1 MLRKKRLDIY
11 ILIMKGDYPMVRNE
25 NLELEKEQSRMD
37 HVVSVID
44 KEIERLAYE
53 YTEKLERQK
62 ELLKESSSIK
72 INNSSNEAM
81 WESSGELREF
91 EQNLVI
97 KSNELNQVQNR
108 RAVLEKMQEDPYFGR
123 IDYHNVNEKEEEQIY
138 VGIGSLFDKEE
149 NLIVDWRAPISALYY
164 EGNVGDRVK
173 LRFGEHIEAFEVDLK
188 RQFRV
193 RNATITG
200 MIDTDN
206 VMGDPYL
213 LEVLESSSSNLMGPV
228 IATLQKEQ
236 NRIVRE
242 STSKNVLIQGVAG
255 SGKTVVM
262 MQKIAYLLYAY
273 RNFLKA
279 EDILLFSPNR
289 IFQAYISQVLPSLGE
304 WDVAGN
310 TFSQFIT
317 RRLPSF
323 SLKRSDVG
331 AASSYGAVKGSLPF
345 YDALQRYSRLLKKKH
360 LKFRDIVL
368 HDEVLISKEEIEYYY
383 ETIHSQGSL
392 AAKLEILRVQ
402 LLQKLEILKEEAVDA
417 EWVDEELQH
426 LSAASMHQFERQ
438 THDITKMEGN
448 IRKEIVAKAFLTVE
462 KKINNQSHIRFLA
475 QYIHFL
481 RVIPQLINLEEFN
494 VSKDDW
500 QEHVKE
506 VVEMLK
512 EKEFSME
519 DMTAYY
525 ALLLQMK
532 GIMQQNSYQY
542 ICIDEIQDITPFQ
555 LKLLKD
561 LYPRAKYVMAGDL
574 NQNIWQNRLSNQEL
588 HQIFKEE
595 EIESHLLLTSYR
607 STREIMAFADQFAS
621 LPERTAKPIRSR
633 EKPAVFYA
641 NHTDFSEKIRQTILS
656 RIEKGERIAFL
667 SPTIKGAESFASYL
681 DDWNID
687 YQKIYDENDFL
698 NKQVILMPI
707 SLAKG
712 LEFDVAIGLGTDE
725 ILKGLSKES
734 YQQIW
739 YTIFSRA
746 MHQLYLVVSN
756 EQTEL
761 LKGIDPST
769 YLHGQE
775 TIEVEGGSSNLNK

>member
-1 MLRKKRLDIY
+1 
-11 ILIMKGDYPMVRNE
+11 MVENE
-25 NLELEKEQSRMD
+25 SIELNKEQSRMD
-37 HVVSVID
+37 YVVSVIE
-44 KEIERLAYE
+44 KENNRLSYE

-91 EQNLVI
+91 EQNLTI

-108 RAVLEKMQEDPYFGR
+108 RAVLTKMQEDPYFGR
-123 IDYHNVNEKEEEQIY
+123 IDYHNIEENEEEQIY
-138 VGIGSLFDKEE
+138 VGIGSLFDEGD

-164 EGNVGDRVK
+164 EGNVGDTVK
-173 LRFGEHIEAFEVDLK
+173 LRFGEHSEAFQVDLK

-193 RNATITG
+193 KNGHITG

-213 LEVLESSSSNLMGPV
+213 LEVLESSSSNQMGPV

-262 MQKIAYLLYAY
+262 MQKIAYMLYAY

-304 WDVAGN
+304 WDVEGN
-310 TFSQFIT
+310 TFSQFMT

-323 SLKRSDVG
+323 DLLSADVG
-331 AASSYGAVKGSLPF
+331 GAAPFNAVKGSLEA
-345 YDALQRYSRLLKKKH
+345 YEAMQKYGRLLKKKH
-360 LKFRDIVL
+360 LRFRDIL
-368 HDEVLISKEEIEYYY
+368 LNDEVLISKEEIEFYYN
-383 ETIHSQGSL
+383 TIESKGSL

-402 LLQKLEILKEEAVDA
+402 LLQKLEILKEEAVNAD
-417 EWVDEELQH
+417 WVDEELQH
-426 LSAASMHQFERQ
+426 LSESSMHQFERK
-438 THDITKMEGN
+438 THDITRMESY
-448 IRKEIVAKAFLTVE
+448 IRKEIVAKAFRVVE

-481 RVIPQLINLEEFN
+481 RVLPQLVDLSSFGVTKEE
-494 VSKDDW
+494 W
-500 QEHVKE
+500 EEHVKQ
-506 VVEMLK
+506 VVETLRDK
-512 EKEFSME
+512 EMSIE

-532 GIMQQNSYQY
+532 GIMQQKSYQY

-555 LKLLKD
+555 LKLLKE

-574 NQNIWQNRLSNQEL
+574 NQNIWQNRLSEQEL
-588 HQIFKEE
+588 SAIFAEE
-595 EIESHLLLTSYR
+595 AIESHLLLTSYR
-607 STREIMAFADQFAS
+607 STAEIMAFADQFAS
-621 LPERTAKPIRSR
+621 LSERKAKPIRSR
-633 EKPAVFYA
+633 EKPTVFYA
-641 NHTDFSEKIRQTILS
+641 DEDDFSEELRE
-656 RIEKGERIAFL
+656 RISGRLARGERVAL
-667 SPTIKGAESFASYL
+667 LAPTVKAAQQFEAVVQNWEL
-681 DDWNID
+681 DF
-687 YQKIYDENDFL
+687 QTIYDEDDFL
-698 NKQVILMPI
+698 SKSLILMPI

-712 LEFDVAIGLGTDE
+712 LEFDVAVGIGTADSLAD
-725 ILKGLSKES
+725 LSKES
-734 YQQIW
+734 YHQIW

-746 MHQLYLVVSN
+746 MHELYVVVSN
-756 EQTEL
+756 DQSPL
-761 LKGIDPST
+761 LDDIDEST
-769 YLHGQE
+769 YQ
-775 TIEVEGGSSNLNK
+775 VN

>member
-1 MLRKKRLDIY
+1 
-11 ILIMKGDYPMVRNE
+11 MVENE
-25 NLELEKEQSRMD
+25 SIELNKEQSRMD
-37 HVVSVID
+37 YVVSVIE
-44 KEIERLAYE
+44 KENNRLSYE

-91 EQNLVI
+91 EQNLTI

-108 RAVLEKMQEDPYFGR
+108 RAVLTKMQEDPYFGR
-123 IDYHNVNEKEEEQIY
+123 IDYHNIEENEEEQIY
-138 VGIGSLFDKEE
+138 VGIGSLFDEGD

-164 EGNVGDRVK
+164 EGNVGDTVK
-173 LRFGEHIEAFEVDLK
+173 LRFGEQTEAFQVDLK

-193 RNATITG
+193 KNGHITG

-213 LEVLESSSSNLMGPV
+213 LEVLESSSSNQMGPV

-262 MQKIAYLLYAY
+262 MQKIAYMLYAY

-304 WDVAGN
+304 WDVEGN
-310 TFSQFIT
+310 TFSQFMT

-323 SLKRSDVG
+323 DLLSADVG
-331 AASSYGAVKGSLPF
+331 GAAPFNAVKGSLEA
-345 YDALQRYSRLLKKKH
+345 YEAMQKYGRLLKKKH
-360 LKFRDIVL
+360 LRFRDIL
-368 HDEVLISKEEIEYYY
+368 LNDEVLISKEEIEFYYN
-383 ETIHSQGSL
+383 TIESKGSL

-402 LLQKLEILKEEAVDA
+402 LLQKLEILKEEAVNAD
-417 EWVDEELQH
+417 WVDEELQH
-426 LSAASMHQFERQ
+426 LSESSMHQFERK
-438 THDITKMEGN
+438 THDITRMESY
-448 IRKEIVAKAFLTVE
+448 IRKEIVAKAFRVVE

-481 RVIPQLINLEEFN
+481 RVLPQLVDLSSFGVTKEE
-494 VSKDDW
+494 W
-500 QEHVKE
+500 EEHVKQ
-506 VVEMLK
+506 VVETLRDK
-512 EKEFSME
+512 EMSIE

-532 GIMQQNSYQY
+532 GIMQQKSYQY

-555 LKLLKD
+555 LKLLKE

-574 NQNIWQNRLSNQEL
+574 NQNIWQNRLSEQEL
-588 HQIFKEE
+588 SAIFAEE
-595 EIESHLLLTSYR
+595 AIESHLLLTSYR
-607 STREIMAFADQFAS
+607 STAEIMAFADQFAS
-621 LPERTAKPIRSR
+621 LSERKAKPIRSR
-633 EKPAVFYA
+633 EKPTVFYA
-641 NHTDFSEKIRQTILS
+641 DEDDFSEELRE
-656 RIEKGERIAFL
+656 RISGRLARGERVAL
-667 SPTIKGAESFASYL
+667 LAPTVKAAQQFEAVVQNWEL
-681 DDWNID
+681 DF
-687 YQKIYDENDFL
+687 QTIYDEDDFL
-698 NKQVILMPI
+698 SKSLILMPI

-712 LEFDVAIGLGTDE
+712 LEFDVAVGIGTADSLAD
-725 ILKGLSKES
+725 LSKES
-734 YQQIW
+734 YHQIW

-746 MHQLYLVVSN
+746 MHELYVVVSN
-756 EQTEL
+756 DQSPL
-761 LKGIDPST
+761 LDGIDEST
-769 YLHGQE
+769 YQ
-775 TIEVEGGSSNLNK
+775 VN

>member
-1 MLRKKRLDIY
+1 
-11 ILIMKGDYPMVRNE
+11 MVENE
-25 NLELEKEQSRMD
+25 SIELNKEQSRMD
-37 HVVSVID
+37 YVVSVIE
-44 KEIERLAYE
+44 KENNRLSYE

-91 EQNLVI
+91 EQNLTI

-108 RAVLEKMQEDPYFGR
+108 RAVLTKMQEDPYFGR
-123 IDYHNVNEKEEEQIY
+123 IDYHNIEENEEEQIY
-138 VGIGSLFDKEE
+138 VGIGSLFDEGD

-164 EGNVGDRVK
+164 EGNVGDTVK
-173 LRFGEHIEAFEVDLK
+173 LSFGEHSEAFQVDLK

-193 RNATITG
+193 KNGHITG

-213 LEVLESSSSNLMGPV
+213 LEVLESSSSNQMGPV

-262 MQKIAYLLYAY
+262 MQKIAYMLYAY

-304 WDVAGN
+304 WDVEGN
-310 TFSQFIT
+310 TFSRFMT

-323 SLKRSDVG
+323 DLLSADVG
-331 AASSYGAVKGSLPF
+331 GAAPFNAVKGSLEA
-345 YDALQRYSRLLKKKH
+345 YEAMQKYGRLLKKKH
-360 LKFRDIVL
+360 LRFRDIL
-368 HDEVLISKEEIEYYY
+368 LNDEVLISKEEIEFYYN
-383 ETIHSQGSL
+383 TIESKGSL

-402 LLQKLEILKEEAVDA
+402 LLQKLEILKEEAVNAD
-417 EWVDEELQH
+417 WVDEELQH
-426 LSAASMHQFERQ
+426 LSESSMHQFERK
-438 THDITKMEGN
+438 THDITRMESY
-448 IRKEIVAKAFLTVE
+448 IRKEIVAKAFRVVE

-481 RVIPQLINLEEFN
+481 RVLPQLVDLSSFGVTKEE
-494 VSKDDW
+494 W
-500 QEHVKE
+500 EEHVKQ
-506 VVEMLK
+506 VVETLRDK
-512 EKEFSME
+512 EMSIE

-532 GIMQQNSYQY
+532 GIMQQKSYQY

-555 LKLLKD
+555 LKLLKE

-574 NQNIWQNRLSNQEL
+574 NQNIWQNRLSEQEL
-588 HQIFKEE
+588 SAIFAEE
-595 EIESHLLLTSYR
+595 AIESHLLLTSYR
-607 STREIMAFADQFAS
+607 STAEIMAFADQFAS
-621 LPERTAKPIRSR
+621 LSERKAKPIRSR
-633 EKPAVFYA
+633 EKPTVFYA
-641 NHTDFSEKIRQTILS
+641 DEDDFSEELRE
-656 RIEKGERIAFL
+656 RISGRLARGERVAL
-667 SPTIKGAESFASYL
+667 LAPTVKAAQQFEAVVQNWEL
-681 DDWNID
+681 DF
-687 YQKIYDENDFL
+687 QTIYDEDDFL
-698 NKQVILMPI
+698 SKSLILMPI

-712 LEFDVAIGLGTDE
+712 LEFDVAVGIGTADSLAD
-725 ILKGLSKES
+725 LSKES
-734 YQQIW
+734 YHQIW

-746 MHQLYLVVSN
+746 MHELYVVVSN
-756 EQTEL
+756 DQSPL
-761 LKGIDPST
+761 LDGIDEST
-769 YLHGQE
+769 YQ
-775 TIEVEGGSSNLNK
+775 VN

>member
-1 MLRKKRLDIY
+1 
-11 ILIMKGDYPMVRNE
+11 MVENE
-25 NLELEKEQSRMD
+25 SIELNKEQSRMD
-37 HVVSVID
+37 YVVSVIE
-44 KEIERLAYE
+44 KENNRLSYE

-91 EQNLVI
+91 EQNLTI

-108 RAVLEKMQEDPYFGR
+108 RAVLTKMQEDPYFGR
-123 IDYHNVNEKEEEQIY
+123 IDYHNIEENEEEQIY
-138 VGIGSLFDKEE
+138 VGIGSLFDEGD

-164 EGNVGDRVK
+164 EGNVGDTVK
-173 LRFGEHIEAFEVDLK
+173 LRFGEHSEAFQVDLK

-193 RNATITG
+193 KNGHITG

-213 LEVLESSSSNLMGPV
+213 LEVLESSSSNQMGPV

-262 MQKIAYLLYAY
+262 MQKIAYMLYAY

-304 WDVAGN
+304 WDVEGN
-310 TFSQFIT
+310 TFSQFMT

-323 SLKRSDVG
+323 DLLSADVG
-331 AASSYGAVKGSLPF
+331 GAAPFNAVKGSLEA
-345 YDALQRYSRLLKKKH
+345 YEAMQKYGRLLKKKH
-360 LKFRDIVL
+360 LRFRDIL
-368 HDEVLISKEEIEYYY
+368 LNDEVLISKEEIEFYYN
-383 ETIHSQGSL
+383 TIESKGSL

-402 LLQKLEILKEEAVDA
+402 LLQKLEILKEEAVNAD
-417 EWVDEELQH
+417 WVDEELQH
-426 LSAASMHQFERQ
+426 LSESSMHQFERK
-438 THDITKMEGN
+438 THDITRMESY
-448 IRKEIVAKAFLTVE
+448 IRKEIVAKAFRVVE

-481 RVIPQLINLEEFN
+481 RVLPQLVDLSSFGVTKEE
-494 VSKDDW
+494 W
-500 QEHVKE
+500 EEHVKQ
-506 VVEMLK
+506 VVETLRDK
-512 EKEFSME
+512 EMSIE

-532 GIMQQNSYQY
+532 GIMQQKSYQY

-555 LKLLKD
+555 LKLLKE

-574 NQNIWQNRLSNQEL
+574 NQNIWQNRLSEQEL
-588 HQIFKEE
+588 SAIFAEE
-595 EIESHLLLTSYR
+595 AIESHLLLTSYR
-607 STREIMAFADQFAS
+607 STAEIMAFADQFAS
-621 LPERTAKPIRSR
+621 LSERKAKPIRSR
-633 EKPAVFYA
+633 EKPTVFYA
-641 NHTDFSEKIRQTILS
+641 DEDDFSEELRE
-656 RIEKGERIAFL
+656 RISGRLARGERVAL
-667 SPTIKGAESFASYL
+667 LAPTVKAAQQFEAVVQNWEL
-681 DDWNID
+681 DF
-687 YQKIYDENDFL
+687 QAIYDEDDFL
-698 NKQVILMPI
+698 SKSLILMPI

-712 LEFDVAIGLGTDE
+712 LEFDVAVGIGTADSLAD
-725 ILKGLSKES
+725 LSKES
-734 YQQIW
+734 YHQIW

-746 MHQLYLVVSN
+746 MHELYVVVSN
-756 EQTEL
+756 DQSPL
-761 LKGIDPST
+761 LDDIDEST
-769 YLHGQE
+769 YQ
-775 TIEVEGGSSNLNK
+775 VN

>member
-1 MLRKKRLDIY
+1 MA
-11 ILIMKGDYPMVRNE
+11 KGDYPVVENE
-25 NLELEKEQSRMD
+25 SIELNKEQSRMD
-37 HVVSVID
+37 YVVSVIE
-44 KEIERLAYE
+44 KENNRLSYE

-91 EQNLVI
+91 EQNLTI

-108 RAVLEKMQEDPYFGR
+108 RAVLTKMQEDPYFGR
-123 IDYHNVNEKEEEQIY
+123 IDYHNIEENEEEQIY
-138 VGIGSLFDKEE
+138 VGIGSLFDEGD

-164 EGNVGDRVK
+164 EGNVGDTVK
-173 LRFGEHIEAFEVDLK
+173 LRFGEHSEAFQVDLK

-193 RNATITG
+193 KNGHITG

-213 LEVLESSSSNLMGPV
+213 LEVLESSSSNQMGPV

-262 MQKIAYLLYAY
+262 MQKIAYMLYAY

-304 WDVAGN
+304 WDVEGN
-310 TFSQFIT
+310 TFSQFMT

-323 SLKRSDVG
+323 DLLSADVG
-331 AASSYGAVKGSLPF
+331 GAAPFNAVKGSLEA
-345 YDALQRYSRLLKKKH
+345 YEAMQKYGRLLKKKH
-360 LKFRDIVL
+360 LRFRDIL
-368 HDEVLISKEEIEYYY
+368 LNDEVLISKEEIEFYYN
-383 ETIHSQGSL
+383 TIESKGSL

-402 LLQKLEILKEEAVDA
+402 LLQKLEILKEEAVNAD
-417 EWVDEELQH
+417 WVDEELQH
-426 LSAASMHQFERQ
+426 LSESSMHQFERK
-438 THDITKMEGN
+438 THDITRMESY
-448 IRKEIVAKAFLTVE
+448 IRKEIVAKAFRVVE

-481 RVIPQLINLEEFN
+481 RVLPQLVDLSSFGVTKEE
-494 VSKDDW
+494 W
-500 QEHVKE
+500 EEHVKQ
-506 VVEMLK
+506 VVETLRDK
-512 EKEFSME
+512 EMSIE

-532 GIMQQNSYQY
+532 GIMQQKSYQY

-555 LKLLKD
+555 LKLLKE

-574 NQNIWQNRLSNQEL
+574 NQNIWQNRLSEQEL
-588 HQIFKEE
+588 SAIFAEE
-595 EIESHLLLTSYR
+595 AIESHLLLTSYR
-607 STREIMAFADQFAS
+607 STAEIMAFADQFAS
-621 LPERTAKPIRSR
+621 LSERKAKPIRSR
-633 EKPAVFYA
+633 EKPTVFYA
-641 NHTDFSEKIRQTILS
+641 DEDDFPEELRE
-656 RIEKGERIAFL
+656 RISGRLARGERVAL
-667 SPTIKGAESFASYL
+667 LAPTVKAAQQFEAVVQNWEL
-681 DDWNID
+681 DF
-687 YQKIYDENDFL
+687 QTIYDEDDFL
-698 NKQVILMPI
+698 SKSLILMPI

-712 LEFDVAIGLGTDE
+712 LEFDVAVGIGTADSLAD
-725 ILKGLSKES
+725 LSKES
-734 YQQIW
+734 YHQIW

-746 MHQLYLVVSN
+746 MHELYVVVSN
-756 EQTEL
+756 DQSPL
-761 LKGIDPST
+761 LDGIDEST
-769 YLHGQE
+769 YQ
-775 TIEVEGGSSNLNK
+775 VN

>member
-1 MLRKKRLDIY
+1 MA
-11 ILIMKGDYPMVRNE
+11 KGDYPVVENE
-25 NLELEKEQSRMD
+25 SIELNKEQSRMD
-37 HVVSVID
+37 YVVSVIE
-44 KEIERLAYE
+44 KENNRLSYE

-91 EQNLVI
+91 EQNLTI

-108 RAVLEKMQEDPYFGR
+108 RAVLTKMQEDPYFGR
-123 IDYHNVNEKEEEQIY
+123 IDYHNIEENEEEQIY
-138 VGIGSLFDKEE
+138 VGIGSLFDEGD

-164 EGNVGDRVK
+164 EGNVGDTIK
-173 LRFGEHIEAFEVDLK
+173 LRFGEHSEAFQVDLK

-193 RNATITG
+193 KNGHITG

-213 LEVLESSSSNLMGPV
+213 LEVLESSSSNQMGPV

-262 MQKIAYLLYAY
+262 MQKIAYMLYAY

-304 WDVAGN
+304 WDVEGN
-310 TFSQFIT
+310 TFSQFMT

-323 SLKRSDVG
+323 DLLSADVG
-331 AASSYGAVKGSLPF
+331 GAAPFNAVKGSLEA
-345 YDALQRYSRLLKKKH
+345 YEAMQKYGRLLKKKH
-360 LKFRDIVL
+360 LRFRDIL
-368 HDEVLISKEEIEYYY
+368 LNDEVLISKEEIEFYYN
-383 ETIHSQGSL
+383 TIESKGSL

-402 LLQKLEILKEEAVDA
+402 LLQKLEILKEEAVNAD
-417 EWVDEELQH
+417 WVDEELQH
-426 LSAASMHQFERQ
+426 LSESSMHQFERK
-438 THDITKMEGN
+438 THDITRMESY
-448 IRKEIVAKAFLTVE
+448 IRKEIVAKAFRVVE

-481 RVIPQLINLEEFN
+481 RVLPQLVDLSSFGVTKEE
-494 VSKDDW
+494 W
-500 QEHVKE
+500 EEHVKQ
-506 VVEMLK
+506 VVETLRDK
-512 EKEFSME
+512 EMSIE

-532 GIMQQNSYQY
+532 GIMQQKSYQY

-555 LKLLKD
+555 LKLLKE

-574 NQNIWQNRLSNQEL
+574 NQNIWQNRLSEQEL
-588 HQIFKEE
+588 SAIFAEE
-595 EIESHLLLTSYR
+595 AIESHLLLTSYR
-607 STREIMAFADQFAS
+607 STAEIMAFADQFAS
-621 LPERTAKPIRSR
+621 LSERKAKPIRSR
-633 EKPAVFYA
+633 EKPTVFYA
-641 NHTDFSEKIRQTILS
+641 DEDDFSEELRE
-656 RIEKGERIAFL
+656 RISGRLARGERVAL
-667 SPTIKGAESFASYL
+667 LAPTVKAAQQFEAVVQNWEL
-681 DDWNID
+681 DF
-687 YQKIYDENDFL
+687 QTIYDEDDFL
-698 NKQVILMPI
+698 SKSLILMPI

-712 LEFDVAIGLGTDE
+712 LEFDVAVGIGTADSLAD
-725 ILKGLSKES
+725 LSKES
-734 YQQIW
+734 YHQIW

-746 MHQLYLVVSN
+746 MHELYVVVSN
-756 EQTEL
+756 DQSPL
-761 LKGIDPST
+761 LDGIDEST
-769 YLHGQE
+769 YQ
-775 TIEVEGGSSNLNK
+775 VN

>member
-1 MLRKKRLDIY
+1 MA
-11 ILIMKGDYPMVRNE
+11 KGDYPVVENE
-25 NLELEKEQSRMD
+25 SIELNKEQSRMD
-37 HVVSVID
+37 YVVSVIE
-44 KEIERLAYE
+44 KENNRLSYE

-62 ELLKESSSIK
+62 ELLKESSTIK

-91 EQNLVI
+91 EQNLTI

-108 RAVLEKMQEDPYFGR
+108 RAVLTKMQEDPYFGR
-123 IDYHNVNEKEEEQIY
+123 IDYHNIEENEEEQIY
-138 VGIGSLFDKEE
+138 VGIGSLFDEGD

-164 EGNVGDRVK
+164 EGNVGDTVK
-173 LRFGEHIEAFEVDLK
+173 LRFGEHSEAFQVDLK

-193 RNATITG
+193 KNGHITG

-213 LEVLESSSSNLMGPV
+213 LEVLESSSSNQMGPV

-262 MQKIAYLLYAY
+262 MQKIAYMLYAY

-304 WDVAGN
+304 WDVEGN
-310 TFSQFIT
+310 TFSQFMT

-323 SLKRSDVG
+323 DLLSADVG
-331 AASSYGAVKGSLPF
+331 GAAPFNAVKGSLEA
-345 YDALQRYSRLLKKKH
+345 YEAMQKYGRLLKKKH
-360 LKFRDIVL
+360 LRFRDIL
-368 HDEVLISKEEIEYYY
+368 LNDEVLISKEEIEFYYN
-383 ETIHSQGSL
+383 TIESKGSL

-402 LLQKLEILKEEAVDA
+402 LLQKLEILKEEAVNAD
-417 EWVDEELQH
+417 WVDEELQH
-426 LSAASMHQFERQ
+426 LSESSMHQFERK
-438 THDITKMEGN
+438 THDITRMESY
-448 IRKEIVAKAFLTVE
+448 IRKEIVAKAFRVVE

-481 RVIPQLINLEEFN
+481 RVLPQLVDLSSFGVTKEE
-494 VSKDDW
+494 W
-500 QEHVKE
+500 EEHVKQ
-506 VVEMLK
+506 VVETLRDK
-512 EKEFSME
+512 EMSIE

-532 GIMQQNSYQY
+532 GIMQQKSYQY

-555 LKLLKD
+555 LKLLKE

-574 NQNIWQNRLSNQEL
+574 NQNIWQNRLSEQEL
-588 HQIFKEE
+588 SAIFAEE
-595 EIESHLLLTSYR
+595 AIESHLLLTSYR
-607 STREIMAFADQFAS
+607 STAEIMAFADQFAS
-621 LPERTAKPIRSR
+621 LSERKAKPIRSR
-633 EKPAVFYA
+633 EKPTVFYA
-641 NHTDFSEKIRQTILS
+641 DEDDFSEELRE
-656 RIEKGERIAFL
+656 RISGRLARGERVAL
-667 SPTIKGAESFASYL
+667 LAPTVKAAQQFEAVVRNWEL
-681 DDWNID
+681 DF
-687 YQKIYDENDFL
+687 QTIYDEDDFL
-698 NKQVILMPI
+698 SKSLILMPI

-712 LEFDVAIGLGTDE
+712 LEFDVAVGIGTADSLAD
-725 ILKGLSKES
+725 LSKES
-734 YQQIW
+734 YHQIW

-746 MHQLYLVVSN
+746 MHELYVVVSN
-756 EQTEL
+756 DQSPL
-761 LKGIDPST
+761 LDGIDDST
-769 YLHGQE
+769 YQ
-775 TIEVEGGSSNLNK
+775 VN

>member
-1 MLRKKRLDIY
+1 MA
-11 ILIMKGDYPMVRNE
+11 KGDYPVVENE
-25 NLELEKEQSRMD
+25 SIELNKEQSRMD
-37 HVVSVID
+37 YVVSVIE
-44 KEIERLAYE
+44 KENNRLSYE

-91 EQNLVI
+91 EQNLTI

-108 RAVLEKMQEDPYFGR
+108 RAVLTKMQEDPYFGR
-123 IDYHNVNEKEEEQIY
+123 IDYHNIEENEEEQIY
-138 VGIGSLFDKEE
+138 VGIGSLFDEGD

-164 EGNVGDRVK
+164 EGNVGDTVK
-173 LRFGEHIEAFEVDLK
+173 LRFGEHSEAFQVDLK

-193 RNATITG
+193 KNGHITG

-213 LEVLESSSSNLMGPV
+213 LEVLESSSSNQMGPV

-262 MQKIAYLLYAY
+262 MQKIAYMLYAY

-304 WDVAGN
+304 WDVEGN
-310 TFSQFIT
+310 TFSQFMT

-323 SLKRSDVG
+323 DLLSADVG
-331 AASSYGAVKGSLPF
+331 GAAPFNAVKGSLEA
-345 YDALQRYSRLLKKKH
+345 YEAMQKYGRLLKKKH
-360 LKFRDIVL
+360 LRFRDIL
-368 HDEVLISKEEIEYYY
+368 LNDEVLISKEEIEFYYN
-383 ETIHSQGSL
+383 TIESKGSL

-402 LLQKLEILKEEAVDA
+402 LLQKLEILKEEAVNAD
-417 EWVDEELQH
+417 WVDEELQH
-426 LSAASMHQFERQ
+426 LSESSMHQFERK
-438 THDITKMEGN
+438 THDITRMESY
-448 IRKEIVAKAFLTVE
+448 IRKEIVAKAFRVVE

-481 RVIPQLINLEEFN
+481 RVLPQLVDLSSFGVTKEE
-494 VSKDDW
+494 W
-500 QEHVKE
+500 EEHVKQ
-506 VVEMLK
+506 VVETLRDK
-512 EKEFSME
+512 EMSIE

-525 ALLLQMK
+525 ALLLHMK
-532 GIMQQNSYQY
+532 GIMQQKSYQY

-574 NQNIWQNRLSNQEL
+574 NQNIWQNRLSEQEL
-588 HQIFKEE
+588 SAIFAEE
-595 EIESHLLLTSYR
+595 AIESHLLLTSYR
-607 STREIMAFADQFAS
+607 STAEIMAFADQFAS
-621 LPERTAKPIRSR
+621 LSERKAKPIRSR
-633 EKPAVFYA
+633 EKPTVFYA
-641 NHTDFSEKIRQTILS
+641 DEDDFSEELRE
-656 RIEKGERIAFL
+656 RISGRLARGERVAL
-667 SPTIKGAESFASYL
+667 LAPTVKAAQQFEAVVQNWEL
-681 DDWNID
+681 DF
-687 YQKIYDENDFL
+687 QTIYDEDDFL
-698 NKQVILMPI
+698 SKSLILMPI

-712 LEFDVAIGLGTDE
+712 LEFDVAVGIGTADSLAD
-725 ILKGLSKES
+725 LSKES
-734 YQQIW
+734 YHQIW

-746 MHQLYLVVSN
+746 MHELYVVVSN
-756 EQTEL
+756 DQSPL
-761 LKGIDPST
+761 LDGIDEST
-769 YLHGQE
+769 YQ
-775 TIEVEGGSSNLNK
+775 VN

>member
-1 MLRKKRLDIY
+1 
-11 ILIMKGDYPMVRNE
+11 MVE
-25 NLELEKEQSRMD
+25 KESIELNKEQSRMD
-37 HVVSVID
+37 YVVSVIE
-44 KEIERLAYE
+44 KENNRLSYE

-91 EQNLVI
+91 EQNLTI

-108 RAVLEKMQEDPYFGR
+108 RAVLTKMQEDPYFGR
-123 IDYHNVNEKEEEQIY
+123 IDYHNIEENEEEQIY
-138 VGIGSLFDKEE
+138 VGIGSLFDEGD

-164 EGNVGDRVK
+164 EGNVGDTVK
-173 LRFGEHIEAFEVDLK
+173 LRFGEHSETFQVDLK

-193 RNATITG
+193 KNGHITG

-213 LEVLESSSSNLMGPV
+213 LEVLESSSSNQMGPV

-262 MQKIAYLLYAY
+262 MQKIAYMLYAY

-304 WDVAGN
+304 WDVEGN
-310 TFSQFIT
+310 TFSQFMT

-323 SLKRSDVG
+323 DLLSADVG
-331 AASSYGAVKGSLPF
+331 GAAPFNAVKGSLEA
-345 YDALQRYSRLLKKKH
+345 YEAMQKYGRLLKKKH
-360 LKFRDIVL
+360 LRFRDIL
-368 HDEVLISKEEIEYYY
+368 LNDEVLISKEEIEFYYN
-383 ETIHSQGSL
+383 TIESKGSL

-402 LLQKLEILKEEAVDA
+402 LLQKLEILKEEAVNAD
-417 EWVDEELQH
+417 WVDEELQH
-426 LSAASMHQFERQ
+426 LSESNMHQFERK
-438 THDITKMEGN
+438 THDITRMEGY
-448 IRKEIVAKAFLTVE
+448 IRKEIVAKAFRVVE

-481 RVIPQLINLEEFN
+481 RVLPQLVDLSSFGVTKE
-494 VSKDDW
+494 DW
-500 QEHVKE
+500 EEHVKQ
-506 VVEMLK
+506 VVEMLRDK
-512 EKEFSME
+512 EMSIE

-532 GIMQQNSYQY
+532 GIMQQKSYQY

-555 LKLLKD
+555 LKLLKE

-574 NQNIWQNRLSNQEL
+574 NQNIWQNRLSEQEL
-588 HQIFKEE
+588 SAIFAEE
-595 EIESHLLLTSYR
+595 AIESHLLLTSYR
-607 STREIMAFADQFAS
+607 STAEIMAFADQFAS
-621 LPERTAKPIRSR
+621 LSERKAKPIRSR
-633 EKPAVFYA
+633 EKPTVFYA
-641 NHTDFSEKIRQTILS
+641 
-656 RIEKGERIAFL
+656 
-667 SPTIKGAESFASYL
+667 
-681 DDWNID
+681 
-687 YQKIYDENDFL
+687 DENDFSEEL
-698 NKQVILMPI
+698 RERISGRLARGERVALLAPTVKAAQQFEAVVRNWELDFQTIYDEDDFLSKSLILMPI

-712 LEFDVAIGLGTDE
+712 LEFDIAVGIGTADSLAD
-725 ILKGLSKES
+725 LSKES
-734 YQQIW
+734 YHQIW

-746 MHQLYLVVSN
+746 MHELYVVVSN
-756 EQTEL
+756 DQSPL
-761 LKGIDPST
+761 LDGIDDST
-769 YLHGQE
+769 YQ
-775 TIEVEGGSSNLNK
+775 VN

>member
-1 MLRKKRLDIY
+1 
-11 ILIMKGDYPMVRNE
+11 MVENE
-25 NLELEKEQSRMD
+25 SIELNKEQSRMD
-37 HVVSVID
+37 YVVSVIE
-44 KEIERLAYE
+44 KENNRLSYE

-91 EQNLVI
+91 EQNLTI

-108 RAVLEKMQEDPYFGR
+108 RAVLTKMQEDPYFGR
-123 IDYHNVNEKEEEQIY
+123 IDYHNIEENEEEQIY
-138 VGIGSLFDKEE
+138 VGIGSLFDEGD

-164 EGNVGDRVK
+164 EGNVGDTVK
-173 LRFGEHIEAFEVDLK
+173 LRFGEHSEAFQVDLK

-193 RNATITG
+193 KNGHITG

-213 LEVLESSSSNLMGPV
+213 LEVLESSSSNQMGPV

-262 MQKIAYLLYAY
+262 MQKIAYMLYAY

-304 WDVAGN
+304 WDVEGN
-310 TFSQFIT
+310 TFSQFMT

-323 SLKRSDVG
+323 DLLSADVG
-331 AASSYGAVKGSLPF
+331 GAAPFNAVKGSLEA
-345 YDALQRYSRLLKKKH
+345 YEAMQKYGRLLKKKH
-360 LKFRDIVL
+360 LRFRDIL
-368 HDEVLISKEEIEYYY
+368 LNDEVLISKEEIEFYYN
-383 ETIHSQGSL
+383 TIESKGSL

-402 LLQKLEILKEEAVDA
+402 LLQKLEILKEEAVNAD
-417 EWVDEELQH
+417 WVDEELQH
-426 LSAASMHQFERQ
+426 LSESSMHQFERK
-438 THDITKMEGN
+438 THDITRMESY
-448 IRKEIVAKAFLTVE
+448 IRKEIVAKAFRVVE

-481 RVIPQLINLEEFN
+481 RVLPQLVDLSSFGVTKEE
-494 VSKDDW
+494 W
-500 QEHVKE
+500 EEHIKQ
-506 VVEMLK
+506 VVETLRDK
-512 EKEFSME
+512 EMSIE

-532 GIMQQNSYQY
+532 GIMQQKSYQY

-555 LKLLKD
+555 LKLLKE

-574 NQNIWQNRLSNQEL
+574 NQNIWQNRLSEQEL
-588 HQIFKEE
+588 SAIFAEE
-595 EIESHLLLTSYR
+595 AIESHLLLTSYR
-607 STREIMAFADQFAS
+607 STAEIMAFADQFAS
-621 LPERTAKPIRSR
+621 LSERKAKPIRSR
-633 EKPAVFYA
+633 EKPTVFYA
-641 NHTDFSEKIRQTILS
+641 DEDDFSEELRE
-656 RIEKGERIAFL
+656 RISGRLARGERVAL
-667 SPTIKGAESFASYL
+667 LAPTVKAAQQFEAVVQNWEL
-681 DDWNID
+681 DF
-687 YQKIYDENDFL
+687 QTIYDEDDFL
-698 NKQVILMPI
+698 SKSLILMPI

-712 LEFDVAIGLGTDE
+712 LEFDVAVGIGTADSLAD
-725 ILKGLSKES
+725 LSKES
-734 YQQIW
+734 YHQIW

-746 MHQLYLVVSN
+746 MHELYVVVSN
-756 EQTEL
+756 DQSPL
-761 LKGIDPST
+761 LDGIDEST
-769 YLHGQE
+769 YQ
-775 TIEVEGGSSNLNK
+775 VN

>member
-1 MLRKKRLDIY
+1 MA
-11 ILIMKGDYPMVRNE
+11 KGDYPVVENE
-25 NLELEKEQSRMD
+25 SIELNKEQSRMD
-37 HVVSVID
+37 FVVSVIE
-44 KEIERLAYE
+44 KENNRLSYE

-91 EQNLVI
+91 EQNLTI

-108 RAVLEKMQEDPYFGR
+108 RAVLTKMQEDPYFGR
-123 IDYHNVNEKEEEQIY
+123 IDYHNIEENEEEQIY
-138 VGIGSLFDKEE
+138 VGIGSLFDEGD

-164 EGNVGDRVK
+164 EGNVGDTVK
-173 LRFGEHIEAFEVDLK
+173 LRFGEHSEAFQVDLK

-193 RNATITG
+193 KNGHITG

-213 LEVLESSSSNLMGPV
+213 LEVLESSSSNQMGPV

-262 MQKIAYLLYAY
+262 MQKIAYMLYAY

-304 WDVAGN
+304 WDVEGN
-310 TFSQFIT
+310 TFSQFMT

-323 SLKRSDVG
+323 DLLSADVG
-331 AASSYGAVKGSLPF
+331 GAAPFNAVKGSLEA
-345 YDALQRYSRLLKKKH
+345 YEAMQKYGRLLKKKH
-360 LKFRDIVL
+360 LRFRDIL
-368 HDEVLISKEEIEYYY
+368 LNDEVLISKEEIEFYYN
-383 ETIHSQGSL
+383 TIESKGSL
-392 AAKLEILRVQ
+392 AAKIEILRVQ
-402 LLQKLEILKEEAVDA
+402 LLQKLEILKEEAVNAD
-417 EWVDEELQH
+417 WVDEELQH
-426 LSAASMHQFERQ
+426 LSESSMHQFERK
-438 THDITKMEGN
+438 THDITRMESY
-448 IRKEIVAKAFLTVE
+448 IRKEIVAKAFRVVE

-481 RVIPQLINLEEFN
+481 RVLPQLVDLSSFGVTKEE
-494 VSKDDW
+494 W
-500 QEHVKE
+500 EEHVKQ
-506 VVEMLK
+506 VVETLRDK
-512 EKEFSME
+512 EMSIE

-532 GIMQQNSYQY
+532 GIMQQKSYQY

-555 LKLLKD
+555 LKLLKE

-574 NQNIWQNRLSNQEL
+574 NQNIWQNRLSEQEL
-588 HQIFKEE
+588 SAIFAEE
-595 EIESHLLLTSYR
+595 AIESHLLLTSYR
-607 STREIMAFADQFAS
+607 STAEIMAFADQFAS
-621 LPERTAKPIRSR
+621 LSERKAKPIRSR
-633 EKPAVFYA
+633 EKPTVFYA
-641 NHTDFSEKIRQTILS
+641 DEDDFSEELRE
-656 RIEKGERIAFL
+656 RISGRLARGERVAL
-667 SPTIKGAESFASYL
+667 LAPTVKAAQQFEAVVQNWEL
-681 DDWNID
+681 DF
-687 YQKIYDENDFL
+687 QTIYDEDDFL
-698 NKQVILMPI
+698 SKSLILMPI

-712 LEFDVAIGLGTDE
+712 LEFDVAVGIGTADSLAD
-725 ILKGLSKES
+725 LSKES
-734 YQQIW
+734 YHQIW

-746 MHQLYLVVSN
+746 MHELYVVVSN
-756 EQTEL
+756 DQSPL
-761 LKGIDPST
+761 LDGIDEST
-769 YLHGQE
+769 YQ
-775 TIEVEGGSSNLNK
+775 VN

>member
-1 MLRKKRLDIY
+1 MA
-11 ILIMKGDYPMVRNE
+11 KGDYPVVENE
-25 NLELEKEQSRMD
+25 SIELNKEQSRMD
-37 HVVSVID
+37 YVVSVIE
-44 KEIERLAYE
+44 KENNRLSYE

-91 EQNLVI
+91 EQNLTI

-108 RAVLEKMQEDPYFGR
+108 RAVLTKMQEDPYFGR
-123 IDYHNVNEKEEEQIY
+123 IDYHNIEENEEEQIY
-138 VGIGSLFDKEE
+138 VGIGSLFDEGD

-164 EGNVGDRVK
+164 EGNVGDTVK
-173 LRFGEHIEAFEVDLK
+173 LRFGEHSEAFQVDLK

-193 RNATITG
+193 KNGHITG

-213 LEVLESSSSNLMGPV
+213 LEVLESSSSNQMGPV

-262 MQKIAYLLYAY
+262 MQKIAYMLYAY

-304 WDVAGN
+304 WDVEGN
-310 TFSQFIT
+310 TFSQFMT

-323 SLKRSDVG
+323 DLLSADVG
-331 AASSYGAVKGSLPF
+331 GAAPFNAVKGSLEA
-345 YDALQRYSRLLKKKH
+345 YEAMQKYGRLLKKKH
-360 LKFRDIVL
+360 LRFRDIL
-368 HDEVLISKEEIEYYY
+368 LNDEVLISKEEIEFYYN
-383 ETIHSQGSL
+383 TIESKGSL

-402 LLQKLEILKEEAVDA
+402 LLQKLEILKEEAVNAD
-417 EWVDEELQH
+417 WVDEELQH
-426 LSAASMHQFERQ
+426 LSESSMHQFERK
-438 THDITKMEGN
+438 THDITRMESY
-448 IRKEIVAKAFLTVE
+448 IRKEIVAKAFRVVE

-481 RVIPQLINLEEFN
+481 RVLPQLVDLSSFGVTKEE
-494 VSKDDW
+494 W
-500 QEHVKE
+500 EEHVKQ
-506 VVEMLK
+506 VVETLRDK
-512 EKEFSME
+512 EMSIE

-532 GIMQQNSYQY
+532 GIMQQKSYQY

-555 LKLLKD
+555 LKLLKE
-561 LYPRAKYVMAGDL
+561 LYPRAKYMMAGDL
-574 NQNIWQNRLSNQEL
+574 NQNIWQNRLSEQEL
-588 HQIFKEE
+588 SAIFAEE
-595 EIESHLLLTSYR
+595 AIESHLLLTSYR
-607 STREIMAFADQFAS
+607 STAEIMAFADQFAS
-621 LPERTAKPIRSR
+621 LSERKAKPIRSR
-633 EKPAVFYA
+633 EKPTVFYA
-641 NHTDFSEKIRQTILS
+641 DEDDFSEELRE
-656 RIEKGERIAFL
+656 RISGRLARGERVAL
-667 SPTIKGAESFASYL
+667 LAPTVKAAQQFEAVVQNWEL
-681 DDWNID
+681 DF
-687 YQKIYDENDFL
+687 QTIYDEDDFL
-698 NKQVILMPI
+698 SKSLILMPI

-712 LEFDVAIGLGTDE
+712 LEFDVAVGIGTADSLAD
-725 ILKGLSKES
+725 LSKES
-734 YQQIW
+734 YHQIW

-746 MHQLYLVVSN
+746 MHELYVVVSN
-756 EQTEL
+756 DQSPL
-761 LKGIDPST
+761 LDGIDEST
-769 YLHGQE
+769 YQ
-775 TIEVEGGSSNLNK
+775 VN

>member
-1 MLRKKRLDIY
+1 MA
-11 ILIMKGDYPMVRNE
+11 KGDYPVVENE
-25 NLELEKEQSRMD
+25 SIELNKEQSRMD
-37 HVVSVID
+37 YVVSVIE
-44 KEIERLAYE
+44 KENNRLSYE

-91 EQNLVI
+91 EQNLTI

-108 RAVLEKMQEDPYFGR
+108 RAVLTKMQEDPYFGR
-123 IDYHNVNEKEEEQIY
+123 IDYHNIEENEEEQIY
-138 VGIGSLFDKEE
+138 VGIGSLFDEGD

-164 EGNVGDRVK
+164 EGNVGDTVK
-173 LRFGEHIEAFEVDLK
+173 LRFGEYSEAFQVDLK

-193 RNATITG
+193 KNGHITG

-213 LEVLESSSSNLMGPV
+213 LEVLESSSSNQMGPV

-262 MQKIAYLLYAY
+262 MQKIAYMLYAY

-304 WDVAGN
+304 WDVEGN
-310 TFSQFIT
+310 TFSQFMT

-323 SLKRSDVG
+323 DLLSADVG
-331 AASSYGAVKGSLPF
+331 GAAPFNAVKGSLEA
-345 YDALQRYSRLLKKKH
+345 YEAMQKYGRLLKKKH
-360 LKFRDIVL
+360 LRFRDIL
-368 HDEVLISKEEIEYYY
+368 LNDEVLISKEEIEFYYN
-383 ETIHSQGSL
+383 TIESKGSL

-402 LLQKLEILKEEAVDA
+402 LLQKLEILKEEAVNAD
-417 EWVDEELQH
+417 WVDEELQH
-426 LSAASMHQFERQ
+426 LSESSMHQFERK
-438 THDITKMEGN
+438 THDITRMESY
-448 IRKEIVAKAFLTVE
+448 IRKEIVAKAFRVVE

-481 RVIPQLINLEEFN
+481 RVLPQLVDLSSFGVTKEE
-494 VSKDDW
+494 W
-500 QEHVKE
+500 EEHVKQ
-506 VVEMLK
+506 VVETLRDK
-512 EKEFSME
+512 EMSIE

-532 GIMQQNSYQY
+532 GIMQQKSYQY

-555 LKLLKD
+555 LKLLKE

-574 NQNIWQNRLSNQEL
+574 NQNIWQNRLSEQEL
-588 HQIFKEE
+588 SAIFAEE
-595 EIESHLLLTSYR
+595 AIESHLLLTSYR
-607 STREIMAFADQFAS
+607 STAEIMAFADQFAS
-621 LPERTAKPIRSR
+621 LSERKAKPIRSR
-633 EKPAVFYA
+633 EKPTVFYA
-641 NHTDFSEKIRQTILS
+641 DEDDFPEELRE
-656 RIEKGERIAFL
+656 RISGRLARGERVAL
-667 SPTIKGAESFASYL
+667 LAPTVKAAQQFEAVVQNWEL
-681 DDWNID
+681 DF
-687 YQKIYDENDFL
+687 QTIYDEDDFL
-698 NKQVILMPI
+698 SKSLILMPI

-712 LEFDVAIGLGTDE
+712 LEFDVAVGIGTADSLAD
-725 ILKGLSKES
+725 LSKES
-734 YQQIW
+734 YHQIW

-746 MHQLYLVVSN
+746 MHELYVVVSN
-756 EQTEL
+756 DQSPL
-761 LKGIDPST
+761 LDGIDEST
-769 YLHGQE
+769 YQ
-775 TIEVEGGSSNLNK
+775 VN

>member
-1 MLRKKRLDIY
+1 MA
-11 ILIMKGDYPMVRNE
+11 KGDYPVVENE
-25 NLELEKEQSRMD
+25 SIELNKEQSRMD
-37 HVVSVID
+37 YVVSVIE
-44 KEIERLAYE
+44 KENNRLSYE

-91 EQNLVI
+91 EQNLTI

-108 RAVLEKMQEDPYFGR
+108 RAVLTKMQEDPYFGR
-123 IDYHNVNEKEEEQIY
+123 IDYHNIEENEEEQIY
-138 VGIGSLFDKEE
+138 VGIGSLFDEGD

-164 EGNVGDRVK
+164 EGNVGDTVK
-173 LRFGEHIEAFEVDLK
+173 LRFGEHSEAFQVDLK

-193 RNATITG
+193 KNGHITG

-213 LEVLESSSSNLMGPV
+213 LEVLESSSSNQMGPV

-262 MQKIAYLLYAY
+262 MQKIAYMLYAY

-304 WDVAGN
+304 WDVEGN
-310 TFSQFIT
+310 TFSQFMT

-323 SLKRSDVG
+323 DLLSADVG
-331 AASSYGAVKGSLPF
+331 GAAPFNAVKGSLEA
-345 YDALQRYSRLLKKKH
+345 YEAMQKYGRLLKKKH
-360 LKFRDIVL
+360 LRFRDIL
-368 HDEVLISKEEIEYYY
+368 LNDEVLISKEEIEFYYN
-383 ETIHSQGSL
+383 TIESKGSL

-402 LLQKLEILKEEAVDA
+402 LLQKLEILKEEAVNAD
-417 EWVDEELQH
+417 WVDEELQH
-426 LSAASMHQFERQ
+426 LSESSMHQFERK
-438 THDITKMEGN
+438 THDITRMESY
-448 IRKEIVAKAFLTVE
+448 IRKEIVAKAFRVVE

-481 RVIPQLINLEEFN
+481 RVLPQLVDLSSFGVTKEE
-494 VSKDDW
+494 W
-500 QEHVKE
+500 EEHVKQ
-506 VVEMLK
+506 VVETLRDK
-512 EKEFSME
+512 EMSIE

-532 GIMQQNSYQY
+532 GIMQQKSYQY

-555 LKLLKD
+555 LKLLKE

-574 NQNIWQNRLSNQEL
+574 NQNIWQNRLSEQEL
-588 HQIFKEE
+588 SAIFAEE
-595 EIESHLLLTSYR
+595 AIESHLLLTSYR
-607 STREIMAFADQFAS
+607 STAEIMAFADQFAS
-621 LPERTAKPIRSR
+621 LSERKAKPIRSR
-633 EKPAVFYA
+633 EKPTVFYA
-641 NHTDFSEKIRQTILS
+641 DEDDFSEELRE
-656 RIEKGERIAFL
+656 RISGRLARGERVAL
-667 SPTIKGAESFASYL
+667 LAPTVKAAQQFEAVVQNWEL
-681 DDWNID
+681 DF
-687 YQKIYDENDFL
+687 QTIYDEDDFL
-698 NKQVILMPI
+698 SKSLILMPI

-712 LEFDVAIGLGTDE
+712 LEFDVAVGIGTADSLAD
-725 ILKGLSKES
+725 LSKES
-734 YQQIW
+734 YHQIW

-746 MHQLYLVVSN
+746 MHELYVVVSN
-756 EQTEL
+756 DQSPL
-761 LKGIDPST
+761 LDDIDEST
-769 YLHGQE
+769 YQ
-775 TIEVEGGSSNLNK
+775 VN

>member
-1 MLRKKRLDIY
+1 
-11 ILIMKGDYPMVRNE
+11 MVENE
-25 NLELEKEQSRMD
+25 SIELNKEQSRMD
-37 HVVSVID
+37 YVVSVIE
-44 KEIERLAYE
+44 KENNRLSYE

-91 EQNLVI
+91 EQNLTI

-108 RAVLEKMQEDPYFGR
+108 RAVLTKMQEDPYFGR
-123 IDYHNVNEKEEEQIY
+123 IDYHNIEENEEEQIY
-138 VGIGSLFDKEE
+138 VGIGSLFDEGD

-164 EGNVGDRVK
+164 EGNVGDTVK
-173 LRFGEHIEAFEVDLK
+173 LRFGEHSEAFQVDLK

-193 RNATITG
+193 KNGHITG

-213 LEVLESSSSNLMGPV
+213 LEVLESSSSNQMGPV

-262 MQKIAYLLYAY
+262 MQKIAYMLYAY

-304 WDVAGN
+304 WDVEGN
-310 TFSQFIT
+310 TFSQFMT

-323 SLKRSDVG
+323 DLLSADVG
-331 AASSYGAVKGSLPF
+331 GAAPFNAVKGSLEA
-345 YDALQRYSRLLKKKH
+345 YEAMQKYGRLLKKKH
-360 LKFRDIVL
+360 LRFRDIL
-368 HDEVLISKEEIEYYY
+368 LNDEVLISKEEIEFYYN
-383 ETIHSQGSL
+383 TIESKGSL

-402 LLQKLEILKEEAVDA
+402 LLQKLEILKEEAVNAD
-417 EWVDEELQH
+417 WVDEELQH
-426 LSAASMHQFERQ
+426 LSESSMHQFERK
-438 THDITKMEGN
+438 THDITRMESY
-448 IRKEIVAKAFLTVE
+448 IRKEIVAKAFRVVE

-481 RVIPQLINLEEFN
+481 RVLPQLVDLSSFGVTKEE
-494 VSKDDW
+494 W
-500 QEHVKE
+500 EEHVKQ
-506 VVEMLK
+506 VVETLRDK
-512 EKEFSME
+512 EMSIE

-532 GIMQQNSYQY
+532 GIMQQKSYQY

-555 LKLLKD
+555 LKLLKE

-574 NQNIWQNRLSNQEL
+574 NQNIWQNRLSEQEL
-588 HQIFKEE
+588 SAIFAEE
-595 EIESHLLLTSYR
+595 AIESHLLLTSYR
-607 STREIMAFADQFAS
+607 STAEIMAFADQFAS
-621 LPERTAKPIRSR
+621 LSERKAKPIRSR
-633 EKPAVFYA
+633 EKPTVFYA
-641 NHTDFSEKIRQTILS
+641 DEDDFPEELRE
-656 RIEKGERIAFL
+656 RISGRLARGERVAL
-667 SPTIKGAESFASYL
+667 LAPTVKAAQQFEAVVQNWEL
-681 DDWNID
+681 DF
-687 YQKIYDENDFL
+687 QTIYDEDDFL
-698 NKQVILMPI
+698 SKSLILMPI

-712 LEFDVAIGLGTDE
+712 LEFDVAVGIGTADSLAD
-725 ILKGLSKES
+725 LSKES
-734 YQQIW
+734 YHQIW

-746 MHQLYLVVSN
+746 MHELYVVVSN
-756 EQTEL
+756 DQSPL
-761 LKGIDPST
+761 LDGIDEST
-769 YLHGQE
+769 YQ
-775 TIEVEGGSSNLNK
+775 VN

>member
-1 MLRKKRLDIY
+1 MA
-11 ILIMKGDYPMVRNE
+11 KGDYPVVENE
-25 NLELEKEQSRMD
+25 SIELNKEQSRMD
-37 HVVSVID
+37 YVVSVIE
-44 KEIERLAYE
+44 KENNRLSYE

-91 EQNLVI
+91 EQNLTI

-108 RAVLEKMQEDPYFGR
+108 RAVLTKMQEDPYFGR
-123 IDYHNVNEKEEEQIY
+123 IDYHNIEENEEEQIY
-138 VGIGSLFDKEE
+138 VGIGSLFDEGD

-164 EGNVGDRVK
+164 EGNVGDTVK
-173 LRFGEHIEAFEVDLK
+173 LRFGEYSEAFQVDLK

-193 RNATITG
+193 KNGHITG

-213 LEVLESSSSNLMGPV
+213 LEVLESSSSNQMGPV

-262 MQKIAYLLYAY
+262 MQKIAYMLYAY

-304 WDVAGN
+304 WDVEGN
-310 TFSQFIT
+310 TFSQFMT

-323 SLKRSDVG
+323 DLLSADVG
-331 AASSYGAVKGSLPF
+331 GAAPFNAVKGSLEA
-345 YDALQRYSRLLKKKH
+345 YEAMQKYGRLLKKKH
-360 LKFRDIVL
+360 LRFRDIL
-368 HDEVLISKEEIEYYY
+368 LNDEVLISKEEIEFYYN
-383 ETIHSQGSL
+383 TIESKGSL

-402 LLQKLEILKEEAVDA
+402 LLQKLEILKEEAVNAD
-417 EWVDEELQH
+417 WVDEELQH
-426 LSAASMHQFERQ
+426 LSESSMHQFERK
-438 THDITKMEGN
+438 THDITRMESY
-448 IRKEIVAKAFLTVE
+448 IRKEIVAKAFRVVE

-481 RVIPQLINLEEFN
+481 RVLPQLVDLSSFGVTKEE
-494 VSKDDW
+494 W
-500 QEHVKE
+500 EEHVKQ
-506 VVEMLK
+506 VVETLRDK
-512 EKEFSME
+512 EMSIE

-532 GIMQQNSYQY
+532 GIMQQKSYQY

-555 LKLLKD
+555 LKLLKE

-574 NQNIWQNRLSNQEL
+574 NQNIWQNRLSEQEL
-588 HQIFKEE
+588 SAIFAEE
-595 EIESHLLLTSYR
+595 AIESHLLLTSYR
-607 STREIMAFADQFAS
+607 STAEIMAFADQFAS
-621 LPERTAKPIRSR
+621 LSERKAKPIRSR
-633 EKPAVFYA
+633 EKPTVFYA
-641 NHTDFSEKIRQTILS
+641 DEDDFSEELRE
-656 RIEKGERIAFL
+656 RISGRLARGERVAL
-667 SPTIKGAESFASYL
+667 LAPTVKAAQQFEAVVQNWEL
-681 DDWNID
+681 DF
-687 YQKIYDENDFL
+687 QTIYDEDDFL
-698 NKQVILMPI
+698 SKSLILMPI

-712 LEFDVAIGLGTDE
+712 LEFDVAVGIGTADSLAD
-725 ILKGLSKES
+725 LSKES
-734 YQQIW
+734 YHQIW

-746 MHQLYLVVSN
+746 MHELYVVVSN
-756 EQTEL
+756 DQSPL
-761 LKGIDPST
+761 LDGIDEST
-769 YLHGQE
+769 YQ
-775 TIEVEGGSSNLNK
+775 VN

>member
-1 MLRKKRLDIY
+1 MA
-11 ILIMKGDYPMVRNE
+11 KGDYPVVENE
-25 NLELEKEQSRMD
+25 SIELNKEQSRMD
-37 HVVSVID
+37 YVVSVIE
-44 KEIERLAYE
+44 KENNRLSYE

-91 EQNLVI
+91 EQNLTI

-108 RAVLEKMQEDPYFGR
+108 RAVLTKMQEDPYFGR
-123 IDYHNVNEKEEEQIY
+123 IDYHNIEENEEEQIY
-138 VGIGSLFDKEE
+138 VGIGSLFDEGD

-164 EGNVGDRVK
+164 EGNVGDTVK
-173 LRFGEHIEAFEVDLK
+173 LRFGEHSEAFQVDLK

-193 RNATITG
+193 KNGHITG

-213 LEVLESSSSNLMGPV
+213 LEVLESSSSNQMGPV

-262 MQKIAYLLYAY
+262 MQKIAYMLYAY

-304 WDVAGN
+304 WDVEGN
-310 TFSQFIT
+310 TFSQFMT

-323 SLKRSDVG
+323 DLLSADVG
-331 AASSYGAVKGSLPF
+331 GAAPFNAVKGSLEA
-345 YDALQRYSRLLKKKH
+345 YEAMQKYGRLLKKKH
-360 LKFRDIVL
+360 LRFRDIL
-368 HDEVLISKEEIEYYY
+368 LNDEVLISKEEIEFYYN
-383 ETIHSQGSL
+383 TIESKGSL

-402 LLQKLEILKEEAVDA
+402 LLQKLEILKEEAVNAD
-417 EWVDEELQH
+417 WVDEELQH
-426 LSAASMHQFERQ
+426 LSESSMHQFERK
-438 THDITKMEGN
+438 THDITRMESY
-448 IRKEIVAKAFLTVE
+448 IRKEIVAKAFRVVE

-481 RVIPQLINLEEFN
+481 RVLPQLVDLSSFGVTKEE
-494 VSKDDW
+494 W
-500 QEHVKE
+500 EEHVKQ
-506 VVEMLK
+506 VVETLRDK
-512 EKEFSME
+512 EMSIE

-532 GIMQQNSYQY
+532 GIMQQKSYQY

-555 LKLLKD
+555 LKLLKE

-574 NQNIWQNRLSNQEL
+574 NQNIWQNRLSEQEL
-588 HQIFKEE
+588 SAIFAEE
-595 EIESHLLLTSYR
+595 AIESHLLLTSYR
-607 STREIMAFADQFAS
+607 STAEIMAFADQFAS
-621 LPERTAKPIRSR
+621 LSERKAKPIRSR
-633 EKPAVFYA
+633 EKPTVFYA
-641 NHTDFSEKIRQTILS
+641 DEDDFSEELRE
-656 RIEKGERIAFL
+656 RISGRLARGERVAL
-667 SPTIKGAESFASYL
+667 LAPTVKAAQQFEAVVQNWEL
-681 DDWNID
+681 DF
-687 YQKIYDENDFL
+687 QAIYDEDDFL
-698 NKQVILMPI
+698 SKSLILMPI

-712 LEFDVAIGLGTDE
+712 LEFDVAVGIGTADSLAD
-725 ILKGLSKES
+725 LSKES
-734 YQQIW
+734 YHQIW

-746 MHQLYLVVSN
+746 MHELYVVVSN
-756 EQTEL
+756 DQSPL
-761 LKGIDPST
+761 LDDIDEST
-769 YLHGQE
+769 YQ
-775 TIEVEGGSSNLNK
+775 VN

>member
-1 MLRKKRLDIY
+1 
-11 ILIMKGDYPMVRNE
+11 MVENE
-25 NLELEKEQSRMD
+25 SIELNKEQSRMD
-37 HVVSVID
+37 YVVSVIE
-44 KEIERLAYE
+44 KENNRLSYE

-62 ELLKESSSIK
+62 ELLKESSTIK

-91 EQNLVI
+91 EQNLTI

-108 RAVLEKMQEDPYFGR
+108 RAVLTKMQEDPYFGR
-123 IDYHNVNEKEEEQIY
+123 IDYHNIEENEEEQIY
-138 VGIGSLFDKEE
+138 VGIGSLFDEGD

-164 EGNVGDRVK
+164 EGNVGDTVK
-173 LRFGEHIEAFEVDLK
+173 LRFGEHSEAFQVDLK

-193 RNATITG
+193 KNGHITG

-213 LEVLESSSSNLMGPV
+213 LEVLESSSSNQMGPV

-262 MQKIAYLLYAY
+262 MQKIAYMLYAY

-304 WDVAGN
+304 WDVEGN
-310 TFSQFIT
+310 TFSQFMT

-323 SLKRSDVG
+323 DLLSADVG
-331 AASSYGAVKGSLPF
+331 GAAPFNAVKGSLEA
-345 YDALQRYSRLLKKKH
+345 YEAMQKYGRLLKKKH
-360 LKFRDIVL
+360 LRFRDIL
-368 HDEVLISKEEIEYYY
+368 LNDEVLISKEEIEFYYN
-383 ETIHSQGSL
+383 TIESKGSL

-402 LLQKLEILKEEAVDA
+402 LLQKLEILKEEAVNAD
-417 EWVDEELQH
+417 WVDEELQH
-426 LSAASMHQFERQ
+426 LSESSMHQFERK
-438 THDITKMEGN
+438 THDITRMESY
-448 IRKEIVAKAFLTVE
+448 IRKEIVAKAFRVVE

-481 RVIPQLINLEEFN
+481 RVLPQLVDLSSFGVTKEE
-494 VSKDDW
+494 W
-500 QEHVKE
+500 EEHVKQ
-506 VVEMLK
+506 VVETLRDK
-512 EKEFSME
+512 EMSIE

-532 GIMQQNSYQY
+532 GIMQQKSYQY

-555 LKLLKD
+555 LKLLKE

-574 NQNIWQNRLSNQEL
+574 NQNIWQNRLSEQEL
-588 HQIFKEE
+588 SAIFAEE
-595 EIESHLLLTSYR
+595 AIESHLLLTSYR
-607 STREIMAFADQFAS
+607 STAEIMAFADQFAS
-621 LPERTAKPIRSR
+621 LSERKAKPIRSR
-633 EKPAVFYA
+633 EKPTVFYA
-641 NHTDFSEKIRQTILS
+641 DEDDFSEELRE
-656 RIEKGERIAFL
+656 RISGRLARGERVAL
-667 SPTIKGAESFASYL
+667 LAPTVKAAQQFEAVVQNWEL
-681 DDWNID
+681 DS
-687 YQKIYDENDFL
+687 QTIYDEDDFL
-698 NKQVILMPI
+698 SKSLILMPI

-712 LEFDVAIGLGTDE
+712 LEFDVAVGIGTADSLAD
-725 ILKGLSKES
+725 LSKES
-734 YQQIW
+734 YHQIW

-746 MHQLYLVVSN
+746 MHELYVVVSN
-756 EQTEL
+756 DQSPL
-761 LKGIDPST
+761 LDGIDDST
-769 YLHGQE
+769 YQ
-775 TIEVEGGSSNLNK
+775 VN

>member
-1 MLRKKRLDIY
+1 MS
-11 ILIMKGDYPMVRNE
+11 KGDYPVVENE
-25 NLELEKEQSRMD
+25 SIELNKEQSRMD
-37 HVVSVID
+37 YVVSVIE
-44 KEIERLAYE
+44 KENNRLSYE

-62 ELLKESSSIK
+62 ELLKESSTIK

-91 EQNLVI
+91 EQNLTI

-108 RAVLEKMQEDPYFGR
+108 RAVLTKMQEDPYFGR
-123 IDYHNVNEKEEEQIY
+123 IDYHNIEENEEEQIY
-138 VGIGSLFDKEE
+138 VGIGSLFDEGD

-164 EGNVGDRVK
+164 EGNVGDTVK
-173 LRFGEHIEAFEVDLK
+173 LRFGEHSEAFQVDLK

-193 RNATITG
+193 KNGHITG

-213 LEVLESSSSNLMGPV
+213 LEVLESSSSNQMGPV

-262 MQKIAYLLYAY
+262 MQKIAYMLYAY

-304 WDVAGN
+304 WDVEGN
-310 TFSQFIT
+310 TFSQFMT

-323 SLKRSDVG
+323 DLLSADVG
-331 AASSYGAVKGSLPF
+331 GAAPFNAVKGSLEA
-345 YDALQRYSRLLKKKH
+345 YEAMQKYGRLLKKKH
-360 LKFRDIVL
+360 LRFRDIL
-368 HDEVLISKEEIEYYY
+368 LNDEVLISKEEIEFYYN
-383 ETIHSQGSL
+383 TIESKGSL

-402 LLQKLEILKEEAVDA
+402 LLQKLEILKEEAVNAD
-417 EWVDEELQH
+417 WVDEELQH
-426 LSAASMHQFERQ
+426 LSESSMHQFERK
-438 THDITKMEGN
+438 THDITRMESY
-448 IRKEIVAKAFLTVE
+448 IRKEIVAKAFRVVE

-481 RVIPQLINLEEFN
+481 RVLPQLVDLSSFGVTKEE
-494 VSKDDW
+494 W
-500 QEHVKE
+500 EEHVKQ
-506 VVEMLK
+506 VVETLRDK
-512 EKEFSME
+512 EMSIE

-532 GIMQQNSYQY
+532 GIMQQKSYQY

-555 LKLLKD
+555 LKLLKE

-574 NQNIWQNRLSNQEL
+574 NQNIWQNRLSEQEL
-588 HQIFKEE
+588 SAIFAEE
-595 EIESHLLLTSYR
+595 AIESHLLLTSYR
-607 STREIMAFADQFAS
+607 STAEIMAFADQFAS
-621 LPERTAKPIRSR
+621 LSERKAKPIRSR
-633 EKPAVFYA
+633 EKPTVFYA
-641 NHTDFSEKIRQTILS
+641 DEDDFSEELRE
-656 RIEKGERIAFL
+656 RISGRLARGERVAL
-667 SPTIKGAESFASYL
+667 LAPTVKAAQQFEAVVQNWEL
-681 DDWNID
+681 DF
-687 YQKIYDENDFL
+687 QTIYDEDDFL
-698 NKQVILMPI
+698 SKSLILMPI

-712 LEFDVAIGLGTDE
+712 LEFDVAVGIGTADSLAD
-725 ILKGLSKES
+725 LSKES
-734 YQQIW
+734 YHQIW

-746 MHQLYLVVSN
+746 MHELYVVVSN
-756 EQTEL
+756 DQSPL
-761 LKGIDPST
+761 LDGIDEST
-769 YLHGQE
+769 YQ
-775 TIEVEGGSSNLNK
+775 VN

>member
-1 MLRKKRLDIY
+1 MA
-11 ILIMKGDYPMVRNE
+11 KGDYPVVENE
-25 NLELEKEQSRMD
+25 SIELNKEQSRMD
-37 HVVSVID
+37 YVVSVIE
-44 KEIERLAYE
+44 KENNRLSYE

-91 EQNLVI
+91 EQNLTI

-108 RAVLEKMQEDPYFGR
+108 RAVLTKMQEDPYFGR
-123 IDYHNVNEKEEEQIY
+123 IDYHNIEENEEEQIY
-138 VGIGSLFDKEE
+138 VGIGSLFDEGD

-164 EGNVGDRVK
+164 EGNVGDTVK
-173 LRFGEHIEAFEVDLK
+173 LRFGEQTEAFQVDLK

-193 RNATITG
+193 KNGHITG

-213 LEVLESSSSNLMGPV
+213 LEVLESSSSNQMGPV

-262 MQKIAYLLYAY
+262 MQKIAYMLYAY

-304 WDVAGN
+304 WDVEGN
-310 TFSQFIT
+310 TFSQFMT

-323 SLKRSDVG
+323 DLLSADVG
-331 AASSYGAVKGSLPF
+331 GAAPFNAVKGSLEA
-345 YDALQRYSRLLKKKH
+345 YEAMQKYGRLLKKKH
-360 LKFRDIVL
+360 LRFRDIL
-368 HDEVLISKEEIEYYY
+368 LNDEVLISKEEIEFYYN
-383 ETIHSQGSL
+383 TIESKGSL

-402 LLQKLEILKEEAVDA
+402 LLQKLEILKEEAVNAD
-417 EWVDEELQH
+417 WVDEELQH
-426 LSAASMHQFERQ
+426 LSESSMHQFERK
-438 THDITKMEGN
+438 THDITRMESY
-448 IRKEIVAKAFLTVE
+448 IRKEIVAKAFRVVE

-481 RVIPQLINLEEFN
+481 RVLPQLVDLSSFGVTKEE
-494 VSKDDW
+494 W
-500 QEHVKE
+500 EEHVKQ
-506 VVEMLK
+506 VVETLRDK
-512 EKEFSME
+512 EMSIE

-532 GIMQQNSYQY
+532 GIMQQKSYQY

-555 LKLLKD
+555 LKLLKE

-574 NQNIWQNRLSNQEL
+574 NQNIWQNRLSEQEL
-588 HQIFKEE
+588 SAIFAEE
-595 EIESHLLLTSYR
+595 AIESHLLLTSYR
-607 STREIMAFADQFAS
+607 STAEIMAFADQFAS
-621 LPERTAKPIRSR
+621 LSERKAKPIRSR
-633 EKPAVFYA
+633 EKPTVFYA
-641 NHTDFSEKIRQTILS
+641 DKDDFSEELRE
-656 RIEKGERIAFL
+656 RISGRLARGERVAL
-667 SPTIKGAESFASYL
+667 LAPTVKAAQQFEAVVQNWEL
-681 DDWNID
+681 DF
-687 YQKIYDENDFL
+687 QTIYDEDDFL
-698 NKQVILMPI
+698 SKSLILMPI

-712 LEFDVAIGLGTDE
+712 LEFDVAVGIGTADSLAD
-725 ILKGLSKES
+725 LSKES
-734 YQQIW
+734 YHQIW

-746 MHQLYLVVSN
+746 MHELYVVVSN
-756 EQTEL
+756 DQSPL
-761 LKGIDPST
+761 LDGIDEST
-769 YLHGQE
+769 YQ
-775 TIEVEGGSSNLNK
+775 VN

>member
-1 MLRKKRLDIY
+1 MA
-11 ILIMKGDYPMVRNE
+11 KGDYPVVENE
-25 NLELEKEQSRMD
+25 SIELNKEQSRMD
-37 HVVSVID
+37 YVVSVIE
-44 KEIERLAYE
+44 KENNRLSYE

-91 EQNLVI
+91 EQNLTI

-108 RAVLEKMQEDPYFGR
+108 RAVLTKMQEDPYFGR
-123 IDYHNVNEKEEEQIY
+123 IDYHNIEENEEEQIY
-138 VGIGSLFDKEE
+138 VGIGSLFDEGD

-164 EGNVGDRVK
+164 EGNVGDTVK
-173 LRFGEHIEAFEVDLK
+173 LRFGEHSEAFQVDLK

-193 RNATITG
+193 KNGHITG

-213 LEVLESSSSNLMGPV
+213 LEVLESSSSNQMGPV

-262 MQKIAYLLYAY
+262 MQKIAYMLYAY
-273 RNFLKA
+273 RNFLKV

-304 WDVAGN
+304 WDVEGN
-310 TFSQFIT
+310 TFSQFMT

-323 SLKRSDVG
+323 DLLSADVG
-331 AASSYGAVKGSLPF
+331 GAAPFNAVKGSLEA
-345 YDALQRYSRLLKKKH
+345 YEAMQKYGRLLKKKH
-360 LKFRDIVL
+360 LRFRDIL
-368 HDEVLISKEEIEYYY
+368 LNDEVLISKEEIEFYYN
-383 ETIHSQGSL
+383 TIESKGSL

-402 LLQKLEILKEEAVDA
+402 LLQKLEILKEEAVNAD
-417 EWVDEELQH
+417 WVDEELQH
-426 LSAASMHQFERQ
+426 LSESSMHQFERK
-438 THDITKMEGN
+438 THDITRMESY
-448 IRKEIVAKAFLTVE
+448 IRKEIVAKAFRVVE

-481 RVIPQLINLEEFN
+481 RVLPQLVDLSSFGVTKEE
-494 VSKDDW
+494 W
-500 QEHVKE
+500 EEHVKQ
-506 VVEMLK
+506 VVETLRDK
-512 EKEFSME
+512 EMSIE

-532 GIMQQNSYQY
+532 GIMQQKSYQY

-555 LKLLKD
+555 LKLLKE

-574 NQNIWQNRLSNQEL
+574 NQNIWQNRLSEQEL
-588 HQIFKEE
+588 SAIFAEE
-595 EIESHLLLTSYR
+595 AIESHLLLTSYR
-607 STREIMAFADQFAS
+607 STAEIMAFADQFAS
-621 LPERTAKPIRSR
+621 LSERKAKPIRSR
-633 EKPAVFYA
+633 EKPTVFYA
-641 NHTDFSEKIRQTILS
+641 DEDDFSEELRE
-656 RIEKGERIAFL
+656 RISGRLARGERVAL
-667 SPTIKGAESFASYL
+667 LAPTVKAAQQFEAVVQNWEL
-681 DDWNID
+681 DF
-687 YQKIYDENDFL
+687 QTIYDEDDFL
-698 NKQVILMPI
+698 SKSLILMPI

-712 LEFDVAIGLGTDE
+712 LEFDVAVGIGTADSLAD
-725 ILKGLSKES
+725 LSKES
-734 YQQIW
+734 YHQIW

-746 MHQLYLVVSN
+746 MHELYVVVSN
-756 EQTEL
+756 DQSPL
-761 LKGIDPST
+761 LDGIDEST
-769 YLHGQE
+769 YQ
-775 TIEVEGGSSNLNK
+775 VN

>member
-1 MLRKKRLDIY
+1 
-11 ILIMKGDYPMVRNE
+11 MVENE
-25 NLELEKEQSRMD
+25 SIELNKEQSRMD
-37 HVVSVID
+37 YVVSVIE
-44 KEIERLAYE
+44 KENNRLSYE

-91 EQNLVI
+91 EQNLTI

-108 RAVLEKMQEDPYFGR
+108 RAVLTKMQEDPYFGR
-123 IDYHNVNEKEEEQIY
+123 IDYHNIEENEEEQIY
-138 VGIGSLFDKEE
+138 VGIGSLFDEGD

-164 EGNVGDRVK
+164 EGNVGDTVK
-173 LRFGEHIEAFEVDLK
+173 LRFGEHSEAFQVDLK

-193 RNATITG
+193 KNGHITG

-213 LEVLESSSSNLMGPV
+213 LEVLESSSSNQMGPV

-262 MQKIAYLLYAY
+262 MQKIAYMLYAY

-304 WDVAGN
+304 WDVEGN
-310 TFSQFIT
+310 TFSQFMT

-323 SLKRSDVG
+323 DLLSADVG
-331 AASSYGAVKGSLPF
+331 GAAPFNAVKGSLEA
-345 YDALQRYSRLLKKKH
+345 YEAMQKYGRLLKKKH
-360 LKFRDIVL
+360 LRFRDIL
-368 HDEVLISKEEIEYYY
+368 LNEEVLISKEEIEFYYN
-383 ETIHSQGSL
+383 TIESKGSL

-402 LLQKLEILKEEAVDA
+402 LLQKLEILKEEAVNAD
-417 EWVDEELQH
+417 WVDEELQH
-426 LSAASMHQFERQ
+426 LSESSMHQFERK
-438 THDITKMEGN
+438 THDITRMESY
-448 IRKEIVAKAFLTVE
+448 IRKEIVAKAFRVVE

-481 RVIPQLINLEEFN
+481 RVLPQLVDLSSFGVTKEE
-494 VSKDDW
+494 W
-500 QEHVKE
+500 EEHVKQ
-506 VVEMLK
+506 VVETLRDK
-512 EKEFSME
+512 EMSIE

-532 GIMQQNSYQY
+532 GIMQQKSYQY

-555 LKLLKD
+555 LKLLKE

-574 NQNIWQNRLSNQEL
+574 NQNIWQNRLSEQEL
-588 HQIFKEE
+588 SAIFAEE
-595 EIESHLLLTSYR
+595 AIESHLLLTSYR
-607 STREIMAFADQFAS
+607 STAEIMAFADQFAS
-621 LPERTAKPIRSR
+621 LSERKAKPIRSR
-633 EKPAVFYA
+633 EKPTVFYA
-641 NHTDFSEKIRQTILS
+641 DEDDFSEELRE
-656 RIEKGERIAFL
+656 RISGRLARGERVAL
-667 SPTIKGAESFASYL
+667 LAPTVKAAQQFEAVVQNWEL
-681 DDWNID
+681 DF
-687 YQKIYDENDFL
+687 QTIYDEDDFL
-698 NKQVILMPI
+698 SKSLILMPI

-712 LEFDVAIGLGTDE
+712 LEFDVAVGIGTADSLAD
-725 ILKGLSKES
+725 LSKES
-734 YQQIW
+734 YHQIW

-746 MHQLYLVVSN
+746 MHELYVVVSN
-756 EQTEL
+756 DQSPL
-761 LKGIDPST
+761 LDGIDEST
-769 YLHGQE
+769 YQ
-775 TIEVEGGSSNLNK
+775 VN

>member
-1 MLRKKRLDIY
+1 
-11 ILIMKGDYPMVRNE
+11 MVENE
-25 NLELEKEQSRMD
+25 SIELNKEQSRMD
-37 HVVSVID
+37 YVVSVIE
-44 KEIERLAYE
+44 KENNRLSYE

-91 EQNLVI
+91 EQNLTI

-108 RAVLEKMQEDPYFGR
+108 RAVLTKMQEDPYFGR
-123 IDYHNVNEKEEEQIY
+123 IDYHNIEENEEEQIY
-138 VGIGSLFDKEE
+138 VGIGSLFDEGD

-164 EGNVGDRVK
+164 EGNVGDTVK
-173 LRFGEHIEAFEVDLK
+173 LRFGEHSEAFQVDLK

-193 RNATITG
+193 KNGHITG

-213 LEVLESSSSNLMGPV
+213 LEVLESSSSNQMGPV

-262 MQKIAYLLYAY
+262 MQKIAYMLYAY

-304 WDVAGN
+304 WDVEGN
-310 TFSQFIT
+310 TFSQFMT

-323 SLKRSDVG
+323 DLLSADVG
-331 AASSYGAVKGSLPF
+331 GAAPFNAVKGSLEA
-345 YDALQRYSRLLKKKH
+345 YEAMQKYGRLLKKKH
-360 LKFRDIVL
+360 LRFRDIL
-368 HDEVLISKEEIEYYY
+368 LNDEVLISKEEIEFYYN
-383 ETIHSQGSL
+383 TIESKGSL

-402 LLQKLEILKEEAVDA
+402 LLQKLEILKEEAVNAD
-417 EWVDEELQH
+417 WVDEELQH
-426 LSAASMHQFERQ
+426 LSESSMHQFERK
-438 THDITKMEGN
+438 THDITRMESY
-448 IRKEIVAKAFLTVE
+448 IRKEIVAKAFRVVE

-481 RVIPQLINLEEFN
+481 RVLPQLVDLSSFGVTKEE
-494 VSKDDW
+494 W
-500 QEHVKE
+500 EEHVKQ
-506 VVEMLK
+506 VVETLRDK
-512 EKEFSME
+512 EMSIE

-532 GIMQQNSYQY
+532 GIMQQKSYQY

-555 LKLLKD
+555 LKLLKE

-574 NQNIWQNRLSNQEL
+574 NQNIWQNRLSEQEL
-588 HQIFKEE
+588 SAIFAEE
-595 EIESHLLLTSYR
+595 AIESHLLLTSYR
-607 STREIMAFADQFAS
+607 STAEIMAFADQFAS
-621 LPERTAKPIRSR
+621 LSERKAKPIRSR
-633 EKPAVFYA
+633 EKPTVFYA
-641 NHTDFSEKIRQTILS
+641 DEDDFSEELRE
-656 RIEKGERIAFL
+656 RISGRLARGERVAL
-667 SPTIKGAESFASYL
+667 LAPTVKAAQQFEAVVQNWEL
-681 DDWNID
+681 DF
-687 YQKIYDENDFL
+687 QTIYDEDDFL
-698 NKQVILMPI
+698 SKSLILMPI

-712 LEFDVAIGLGTDE
+712 LEFDVAVGIGTADSLAD
-725 ILKGLSKES
+725 LSKES
-734 YQQIW
+734 YHQIW

-746 MHQLYLVVSN
+746 MHELYVVVSN
-756 EQTEL
+756 DQSPL
-761 LKGIDPST
+761 LDGIDEST
-769 YLHGQE
+769 YQ
-775 TIEVEGGSSNLNK
+775 VN

>member
-1 MLRKKRLDIY
+1 
-11 ILIMKGDYPMVRNE
+11 MVENE
-25 NLELEKEQSRMD
+25 SIELNKEQSRMD
-37 HVVSVID
+37 YVVSVIE
-44 KEIERLAYE
+44 KENNRLSYE

-91 EQNLVI
+91 EQNLTI

-108 RAVLEKMQEDPYFGR
+108 RAVLTKMQEDPYFGR
-123 IDYHNVNEKEEEQIY
+123 IDYHNIEENEEEQIY
-138 VGIGSLFDKEE
+138 VGIGSLFDEGD

-164 EGNVGDRVK
+164 EGNVGDTVK
-173 LRFGEHIEAFEVDLK
+173 LRFGEYSEAFQVDLK

-193 RNATITG
+193 KNGHITG

-213 LEVLESSSSNLMGPV
+213 LEVLESSSSNQMGPV

-262 MQKIAYLLYAY
+262 MQKIAYMLYAY

-304 WDVAGN
+304 WDVEGN
-310 TFSQFIT
+310 TFSQFMT

-323 SLKRSDVG
+323 DLLSADVG
-331 AASSYGAVKGSLPF
+331 GAAPFNAVKGSL
-345 YDALQRYSRLLKKKH
+345 DAYEAMQKYGRLLKKKH
-360 LKFRDIVL
+360 LRFRDIL
-368 HDEVLISKEEIEYYY
+368 LNDEVLISKEEIEFYYN
-383 ETIHSQGSL
+383 TIESKGSL

-402 LLQKLEILKEEAVDA
+402 LLQKLEILKEEAVNAD
-417 EWVDEELQH
+417 WVDEELQH
-426 LSAASMHQFERQ
+426 LSESSMHQFERK
-438 THDITKMEGN
+438 THDITRMESY
-448 IRKEIVAKAFLTVE
+448 IRKEIVAKAFRVVE

-481 RVIPQLINLEEFN
+481 RVLPQLVDLSSFGVTKEE
-494 VSKDDW
+494 W
-500 QEHVKE
+500 EEHVKQ
-506 VVEMLK
+506 VVETLRDK
-512 EKEFSME
+512 EMSIE

-532 GIMQQNSYQY
+532 GIMQQKSYQY

-555 LKLLKD
+555 LKLLKE

-574 NQNIWQNRLSNQEL
+574 NQNIWQNRLSEQEL
-588 HQIFKEE
+588 SAIFAEE
-595 EIESHLLLTSYR
+595 AIESHLLLTSYR
-607 STREIMAFADQFAS
+607 STAEIMAFADQFAS
-621 LPERTAKPIRSR
+621 LSERKAKPIRSR
-633 EKPAVFYA
+633 EKPTVFYA
-641 NHTDFSEKIRQTILS
+641 DEDDFSEELRE
-656 RIEKGERIAFL
+656 RISGRLARGERVAL
-667 SPTIKGAESFASYL
+667 LAPTVKAAQQFEAVVQNWEL
-681 DDWNID
+681 DF
-687 YQKIYDENDFL
+687 QTIYDEDDFL
-698 NKQVILMPI
+698 SKSLILMPI

-712 LEFDVAIGLGTDE
+712 LEFDVAVGIGTADSLAD
-725 ILKGLSKES
+725 LSKES
-734 YQQIW
+734 YHQIW

-746 MHQLYLVVSN
+746 MHELYVVVSN
-756 EQTEL
+756 DQSPL
-761 LKGIDPST
+761 LDGIDEST
-769 YLHGQE
+769 YQ
-775 TIEVEGGSSNLNK
+775 VN

>member
-1 MLRKKRLDIY
+1 MS
-11 ILIMKGDYPMVRNE
+11 KGDYPVVENE
-25 NLELEKEQSRMD
+25 SIELNKEQSRMD
-37 HVVSVID
+37 YVVSVIE
-44 KEIERLAYE
+44 KENNILSYE

-62 ELLKESSSIK
+62 ELLKESSTIK

-91 EQNLVI
+91 EQNLTI

-108 RAVLEKMQEDPYFGR
+108 RAVLTKMQEDPYFGR
-123 IDYHNVNEKEEEQIY
+123 IDYHNIEENEEEQIY
-138 VGIGSLFDKEE
+138 VGIGSLFDEGD

-164 EGNVGDRVK
+164 EGNVGDTVK
-173 LRFGEHIEAFEVDLK
+173 LRFGEHSEAFQVDLK

-193 RNATITG
+193 KNGHITG

-213 LEVLESSSSNLMGPV
+213 LEVLESSSSNQMGPV

-262 MQKIAYLLYAY
+262 MQKIAYMLYAY

-304 WDVAGN
+304 WDVEGN
-310 TFSQFIT
+310 TFSQFMT

-323 SLKRSDVG
+323 DLLSADVG
-331 AASSYGAVKGSLPF
+331 GAAPFNAVKGSLEA
-345 YDALQRYSRLLKKKH
+345 YEAMQKYGRLLKKKH
-360 LKFRDIVL
+360 LRFRDIL
-368 HDEVLISKEEIEYYY
+368 LNDEVLISKEEIEFYYN
-383 ETIHSQGSL
+383 TIESKGSL

-402 LLQKLEILKEEAVDA
+402 LLQKLEILKEEAVNAD
-417 EWVDEELQH
+417 WVDEELQH
-426 LSAASMHQFERQ
+426 LSESSMHQFERK
-438 THDITKMEGN
+438 THDITRMESY
-448 IRKEIVAKAFLTVE
+448 IRKEIVAKAFRVVE

-481 RVIPQLINLEEFN
+481 RVLPQLVDLSSFGVTKEE
-494 VSKDDW
+494 W
-500 QEHVKE
+500 EEHVKQ
-506 VVEMLK
+506 VVETLRDK
-512 EKEFSME
+512 EMSIE

-532 GIMQQNSYQY
+532 GIMQQKSYQY

-555 LKLLKD
+555 LKLLKE
-561 LYPRAKYVMAGDL
+561 LYPRAKYMMAGDL
-574 NQNIWQNRLSNQEL
+574 NQNIWQNRLSEQEL
-588 HQIFKEE
+588 SAIFAEE
-595 EIESHLLLTSYR
+595 AIESHLLLTSYR
-607 STREIMAFADQFAS
+607 STAEIMAFADQFAS
-621 LPERTAKPIRSR
+621 LSERKAKPIRSR
-633 EKPAVFYA
+633 EKPTVFYA
-641 NHTDFSEKIRQTILS
+641 DEDDFSEELRE
-656 RIEKGERIAFL
+656 RISGRLARGERVAL
-667 SPTIKGAESFASYL
+667 LAPTVKAAQQFEKVVQNWEL
-681 DDWNID
+681 DF
-687 YQKIYDENDFL
+687 QTIYDEDDFL
-698 NKQVILMPI
+698 SKSLILMPI

-712 LEFDVAIGLGTDE
+712 LEFDVAVGIGTADSLAD
-725 ILKGLSKES
+725 LSKES
-734 YQQIW
+734 YHQIW

-746 MHQLYLVVSN
+746 MHELYVVVSN
-756 EQTEL
+756 DQSPL
-761 LKGIDPST
+761 LDGIDEST
-769 YLHGQE
+769 YQ
-775 TIEVEGGSSNLNK
+775 VN

>member
-1 MLRKKRLDIY
+1 MA
-11 ILIMKGDYPMVRNE
+11 KGDYPVVENE
-25 NLELEKEQSRMD
+25 SIELNKEQSRMD
-37 HVVSVID
+37 YVVSVIE
-44 KEIERLAYE
+44 KENNRLSYE

-91 EQNLVI
+91 EQNLTI

-108 RAVLEKMQEDPYFGR
+108 RAVLTKMQEDPYFGR
-123 IDYHNVNEKEEEQIY
+123 IDYHNIEENEEEQIY
-138 VGIGSLFDKEE
+138 VGIGSLFDEGD

-164 EGNVGDRVK
+164 EGNVGDTVK
-173 LRFGEHIEAFEVDLK
+173 LRFGEHSEAFQVDLK

-193 RNATITG
+193 KNGHITG

-213 LEVLESSSSNLMGPV
+213 LEVLESSSSNQMGPV

-262 MQKIAYLLYAY
+262 MQKIAYMLYAY

-304 WDVAGN
+304 WDVEGN
-310 TFSQFIT
+310 TFSQFMT

-323 SLKRSDVG
+323 DLLSADVG
-331 AASSYGAVKGSLPF
+331 GAAPFNAVKGSLEA
-345 YDALQRYSRLLKKKH
+345 YEAMQKYGRLLKKKH
-360 LKFRDIVL
+360 LRFRDIL
-368 HDEVLISKEEIEYYY
+368 LNDEVLISKEEIEFYYN
-383 ETIHSQGSL
+383 TIESKGSL

-402 LLQKLEILKEEAVDA
+402 LLQKLEILKEEAVNAD
-417 EWVDEELQH
+417 WVDEELQH
-426 LSAASMHQFERQ
+426 LSESSMHQFERK
-438 THDITKMEGN
+438 THDITRMESY
-448 IRKEIVAKAFLTVE
+448 IRKEIVAKAFRVVE

-481 RVIPQLINLEEFN
+481 RVLPQLVDLSSFGVTKEE
-494 VSKDDW
+494 W
-500 QEHVKE
+500 EEHVKQ
-506 VVEMLK
+506 VVETLRDK
-512 EKEFSME
+512 EMSIE

-532 GIMQQNSYQY
+532 GIMQQKSYQY

-555 LKLLKD
+555 LKLLKE

-574 NQNIWQNRLSNQEL
+574 NQNIWQNRLSEQEL
-588 HQIFKEE
+588 SAIFAEE
-595 EIESHLLLTSYR
+595 AIESHLLLTSYR
-607 STREIMAFADQFAS
+607 STAEIMAFADQFAS
-621 LPERTAKPIRSR
+621 LSERKAKPIRSR
-633 EKPAVFYA
+633 EKPTVFYA
-641 NHTDFSEKIRQTILS
+641 DEDDFSEELRE
-656 RIEKGERIAFL
+656 RISGRLARGERVAL
-667 SPTIKGAESFASYL
+667 LAPTVKAAQQFEAVVQNWEL
-681 DDWNID
+681 DF
-687 YQKIYDENDFL
+687 QTIYDEDDFL
-698 NKQVILMPI
+698 SKSLILMPI

-712 LEFDVAIGLGTDE
+712 LEFDVAVGIGTADSLAD
-725 ILKGLSKES
+725 LSKES
-734 YQQIW
+734 YHQIW

-746 MHQLYLVVSN
+746 MHELYVVVSN
-756 EQTEL
+756 DQSPL
-761 LKGIDPST
+761 LDGIDEST
-769 YLHGQE
+769 YQ
-775 TIEVEGGSSNLNK
+775 VN

>member
-1 MLRKKRLDIY
+1 
-11 ILIMKGDYPMVRNE
+11 MVENE
-25 NLELEKEQSRMD
+25 SIELNKEQSRMD
-37 HVVSVID
+37 YVVSVIE
-44 KEIERLAYE
+44 KENNRLSYE

-91 EQNLVI
+91 EQNLTI

-108 RAVLEKMQEDPYFGR
+108 RAVLTKMQEDPYFGR
-123 IDYHNVNEKEEEQIY
+123 IDYHNIEENEEEQIY
-138 VGIGSLFDKEE
+138 VGIGSLFDEGD

-164 EGNVGDRVK
+164 EGNVGDTVK
-173 LRFGEHIEAFEVDLK
+173 LRFGEHSEAFQVDLK

-193 RNATITG
+193 KNGHITG

-213 LEVLESSSSNLMGPV
+213 LEVLESSSSNQMGPV

-262 MQKIAYLLYAY
+262 MQKIAYMLYAY

-304 WDVAGN
+304 WDVEGN
-310 TFSQFIT
+310 TFSQFMT

-323 SLKRSDVG
+323 DLLSADVG
-331 AASSYGAVKGSLPF
+331 GAAPFNAVKGSLEA
-345 YDALQRYSRLLKKKH
+345 YEAMQKYGRLLKKKH
-360 LKFRDIVL
+360 LRFRDIL
-368 HDEVLISKEEIEYYY
+368 LNDEVLISKEEIEFYYN
-383 ETIHSQGSL
+383 TIESKGSL
-392 AAKLEILRVQ
+392 AAKIEILRVQ
-402 LLQKLEILKEEAVDA
+402 LLQKLEILKEEAVNAD
-417 EWVDEELQH
+417 WVDEELQH
-426 LSAASMHQFERQ
+426 LSESSMHQFERK
-438 THDITKMEGN
+438 THDITRMESY
-448 IRKEIVAKAFLTVE
+448 IRKEIVAKAFRVVE

-481 RVIPQLINLEEFN
+481 RVLPQLVDLSSFGVTKEE
-494 VSKDDW
+494 W
-500 QEHVKE
+500 EEHVKQ
-506 VVEMLK
+506 VVETLRDK
-512 EKEFSME
+512 EMSIE

-532 GIMQQNSYQY
+532 GIMQQKSYQY

-555 LKLLKD
+555 LKLLKE

-574 NQNIWQNRLSNQEL
+574 NQNIWQNRLSEQEL
-588 HQIFKEE
+588 SAIFAEE
-595 EIESHLLLTSYR
+595 AIESHLLLTSYR
-607 STREIMAFADQFAS
+607 STAEIMAFADQFAS
-621 LPERTAKPIRSR
+621 LSERKAKPIRSR
-633 EKPAVFYA
+633 EKPTVFYA
-641 NHTDFSEKIRQTILS
+641 DEDDFSEELRE
-656 RIEKGERIAFL
+656 RISGRLARGERVAL
-667 SPTIKGAESFASYL
+667 LAPTVKAAQQFEAVVQNWEL
-681 DDWNID
+681 DF
-687 YQKIYDENDFL
+687 QTIYDEDDFL
-698 NKQVILMPI
+698 SKSLILMPI

-712 LEFDVAIGLGTDE
+712 LEFDVAVGIGTADSLAD
-725 ILKGLSKES
+725 LSKES
-734 YQQIW
+734 YHQIW

-746 MHQLYLVVSN
+746 MHELYVVVSN
-756 EQTEL
+756 DQSPL
-761 LKGIDPST
+761 LDGIDEST
-769 YLHGQE
+769 YQ
-775 TIEVEGGSSNLNK
+775 VN

>member
-1 MLRKKRLDIY
+1 
-11 ILIMKGDYPMVRNE
+11 MVENE
-25 NLELEKEQSRMD
+25 SIELNKEQSRMD
-37 HVVSVID
+37 YVVSVIE
-44 KEIERLAYE
+44 KENNRLSYE

-91 EQNLVI
+91 EQNLTI

-108 RAVLEKMQEDPYFGR
+108 RAVLTKMQEDPYFGR
-123 IDYHNVNEKEEEQIY
+123 IDYHNIEENEEEQIY
-138 VGIGSLFDKEE
+138 VGIGSLFDEGD

-164 EGNVGDRVK
+164 EGNVGDTVK
-173 LRFGEHIEAFEVDLK
+173 LRFGEHSEAFQVDLK

-193 RNATITG
+193 KNGHITG

-213 LEVLESSSSNLMGPV
+213 LEVLESSSSNQMGPV

-262 MQKIAYLLYAY
+262 MQKIAYMLYAY

-304 WDVAGN
+304 WDVEGN
-310 TFSQFIT
+310 TFSQFMT

-323 SLKRSDVG
+323 DLLSADVG
-331 AASSYGAVKGSLPF
+331 GAAPFNAVKGSLEA
-345 YDALQRYSRLLKKKH
+345 YEAMQKYGRLLKKKH
-360 LKFRDIVL
+360 LRFRDIL
-368 HDEVLISKEEIEYYY
+368 LNDEVLISKEEIEFYYN
-383 ETIHSQGSL
+383 TIESKGSL
-392 AAKLEILRVQ
+392 AAKIEILRVQ
-402 LLQKLEILKEEAVDA
+402 LLQKLEILKEEAVNAD
-417 EWVDEELQH
+417 WVDEELQH
-426 LSAASMHQFERQ
+426 LSESSMHQFERK
-438 THDITKMEGN
+438 THDITRMESY
-448 IRKEIVAKAFLTVE
+448 IRKEIVAKAFRVVE

-481 RVIPQLINLEEFN
+481 RVLPQLVDLSSFGVTKEE
-494 VSKDDW
+494 W
-500 QEHVKE
+500 EEHVKQ
-506 VVEMLK
+506 VVETLRDK
-512 EKEFSME
+512 EMSIE

-532 GIMQQNSYQY
+532 GIMQQKSYQY

-555 LKLLKD
+555 LKLLKE

-574 NQNIWQNRLSNQEL
+574 NQNIWQNRLSEQEL
-588 HQIFKEE
+588 SAIFAEE
-595 EIESHLLLTSYR
+595 AIESHLLLTSYR
-607 STREIMAFADQFAS
+607 STAEIMAFADQFAS
-621 LPERTAKPIRSR
+621 LSERKAKPIRSR
-633 EKPAVFYA
+633 EKPTVFYA
-641 NHTDFSEKIRQTILS
+641 DEDDFSEELRE
-656 RIEKGERIAFL
+656 RISGRLARGERVAL
-667 SPTIKGAESFASYL
+667 LAPTVKAAQQFEAVVQNWEL
-681 DDWNID
+681 DF
-687 YQKIYDENDFL
+687 QTIYDEDDFL
-698 NKQVILMPI
+698 SKSLILMPI

-712 LEFDVAIGLGTDE
+712 LEFDVAVGIGTADSLAD
-725 ILKGLSKES
+725 LSKES
-734 YQQIW
+734 YHQIW

-746 MHQLYLVVSN
+746 MHELYVVVSN
-756 EQTEL
+756 DQSPL
-761 LKGIDPST
+761 LDDIDEST
-769 YLHGQE
+769 YQ
-775 TIEVEGGSSNLNK
+775 VN

>member
-1 MLRKKRLDIY
+1 
-11 ILIMKGDYPMVRNE
+11 MVENE
-25 NLELEKEQSRMD
+25 SIELNKEQSRMD
-37 HVVSVID
+37 YVVSVIE
-44 KEIERLAYE
+44 KENNRLSYE

-91 EQNLVI
+91 EQNLTI

-108 RAVLEKMQEDPYFGR
+108 RAVLTKMQEDPYFGR
-123 IDYHNVNEKEEEQIY
+123 IDYHNIEENEEEQIY
-138 VGIGSLFDKEE
+138 VGIGSLFDEGD

-164 EGNVGDRVK
+164 EGNVGDTVK
-173 LRFGEHIEAFEVDLK
+173 LRFGEYSEAFQVDLK

-193 RNATITG
+193 KNGHITG

-213 LEVLESSSSNLMGPV
+213 LEVLESSSSNQMGPV

-262 MQKIAYLLYAY
+262 MQKIAYMLYAY

-304 WDVAGN
+304 WDVEGN
-310 TFSQFIT
+310 TFSQFMT

-323 SLKRSDVG
+323 DLLSADVG
-331 AASSYGAVKGSLPF
+331 GAAPFNAVKGSLEA
-345 YDALQRYSRLLKKKH
+345 YEAMQKYGRLLKKKH
-360 LKFRDIVL
+360 LRFRDIL
-368 HDEVLISKEEIEYYY
+368 LNDEVLISKEEIEFYYN
-383 ETIHSQGSL
+383 TIESKGSL

-402 LLQKLEILKEEAVDA
+402 LLQKLEILKEEAVNAD
-417 EWVDEELQH
+417 WVDEELQH
-426 LSAASMHQFERQ
+426 LSESSMHQFERK
-438 THDITKMEGN
+438 THDITRMESY
-448 IRKEIVAKAFLTVE
+448 IRKEIVAKAFRVVE

-481 RVIPQLINLEEFN
+481 RVLPQLVDLSSFGVTKEE
-494 VSKDDW
+494 W
-500 QEHVKE
+500 EEHVKQ
-506 VVEMLK
+506 VVETLRDK
-512 EKEFSME
+512 EMSIE

-532 GIMQQNSYQY
+532 GIMQQKSYQY

-555 LKLLKD
+555 LKLLKE

-574 NQNIWQNRLSNQEL
+574 NQNIWQNRLSEQEL
-588 HQIFKEE
+588 SAIFAEE
-595 EIESHLLLTSYR
+595 AIESHLLLTSYR
-607 STREIMAFADQFAS
+607 STAEIMAFADQFAS
-621 LPERTAKPIRSR
+621 LSERKAKPIRSR
-633 EKPAVFYA
+633 EKPTVFYA
-641 NHTDFSEKIRQTILS
+641 DEDDFSEELRE
-656 RIEKGERIAFL
+656 RISGRLARGERVAL
-667 SPTIKGAESFASYL
+667 LAPTVKAAQQFEAVVQNWEL
-681 DDWNID
+681 DF
-687 YQKIYDENDFL
+687 QTIYDEDDFL
-698 NKQVILMPI
+698 SKSLILMPI

-712 LEFDVAIGLGTDE
+712 LEFDVAVGIGTADSLAD
-725 ILKGLSKES
+725 LSKES
-734 YQQIW
+734 YHQIW

-746 MHQLYLVVSN
+746 MHELYVVVSN
-756 EQTEL
+756 DQSPL
-761 LKGIDPST
+761 LDGIDEST
-769 YLHGQE
+769 YQ
-775 TIEVEGGSSNLNK
+775 VN

>member
-1 MLRKKRLDIY
+1 
-11 ILIMKGDYPMVRNE
+11 MVENE
-25 NLELEKEQSRMD
+25 SIELNKEQSRMD
-37 HVVSVID
+37 FVVSVIE
-44 KEIERLAYE
+44 KENNRLSYE

-91 EQNLVI
+91 EQNLTI

-108 RAVLEKMQEDPYFGR
+108 RAVLTKMQEDPYFGR
-123 IDYHNVNEKEEEQIY
+123 IDYHNIEENEEEQIY
-138 VGIGSLFDKEE
+138 VGIGSLFDEGD

-164 EGNVGDRVK
+164 EGNVGDTVK
-173 LRFGEHIEAFEVDLK
+173 LRFGEHSEAFQVDLK

-193 RNATITG
+193 KNGHITG

-213 LEVLESSSSNLMGPV
+213 LEVLESSSSNQMGPV

-262 MQKIAYLLYAY
+262 MQKIAYMLYAY

-304 WDVAGN
+304 WDVEGN
-310 TFSQFIT
+310 TFSQFMT

-323 SLKRSDVG
+323 DLLSADVG
-331 AASSYGAVKGSLPF
+331 GAAPFNAVKGSLEA
-345 YDALQRYSRLLKKKH
+345 YEAMQKYGRLLKKKH
-360 LKFRDIVL
+360 LRFRDIL
-368 HDEVLISKEEIEYYY
+368 LNDEVLISKEEIEFYYN
-383 ETIHSQGSL
+383 TIESKGSL

-402 LLQKLEILKEEAVDA
+402 LLQKLEILKEEAVNAD
-417 EWVDEELQH
+417 WVDEELQH
-426 LSAASMHQFERQ
+426 LSESSMHQFERK
-438 THDITKMEGN
+438 THDITRMESY
-448 IRKEIVAKAFLTVE
+448 IRKEIVAKAFRVVE

-481 RVIPQLINLEEFN
+481 RVLPQLVDLSSFGVTKEE
-494 VSKDDW
+494 W
-500 QEHVKE
+500 EEHIKQ
-506 VVEMLK
+506 VVETLRDK
-512 EKEFSME
+512 EMSIE

-532 GIMQQNSYQY
+532 GIMQQKSYQY

-555 LKLLKD
+555 LKLLKE

-574 NQNIWQNRLSNQEL
+574 NQNIWQNRLSEQEL
-588 HQIFKEE
+588 SAIFAEE
-595 EIESHLLLTSYR
+595 AIESHLLLTSYR
-607 STREIMAFADQFAS
+607 STAEIMAFADQFAS
-621 LPERTAKPIRSR
+621 LSERKAKPIRSR
-633 EKPAVFYA
+633 EKPTVFYA
-641 NHTDFSEKIRQTILS
+641 DEDDFSEELRE
-656 RIEKGERIAFL
+656 RISGRLARGERVAL
-667 SPTIKGAESFASYL
+667 LAPTVKAAQQFEAVVQNWEL
-681 DDWNID
+681 DF
-687 YQKIYDENDFL
+687 QTIYDEDDFL
-698 NKQVILMPI
+698 SKSLILMPI

-712 LEFDVAIGLGTDE
+712 LEFDVAVGIGTADSLAD
-725 ILKGLSKES
+725 LSKES
-734 YQQIW
+734 YHQIW

-746 MHQLYLVVSN
+746 MHELYVVVSN
-756 EQTEL
+756 DQSPL
-761 LKGIDPST
+761 LDGIDEST
-769 YLHGQE
+769 YQ
-775 TIEVEGGSSNLNK
+775 VN

>member
-1 MLRKKRLDIY
+1 
-11 ILIMKGDYPMVRNE
+11 MVENE
-25 NLELEKEQSRMD
+25 SIELNKEQSRMD
-37 HVVSVID
+37 FVVSVIE
-44 KEIERLAYE
+44 KENNRLSYE

-91 EQNLVI
+91 EQNLTI

-108 RAVLEKMQEDPYFGR
+108 RAVLTKMQEDPYFGR
-123 IDYHNVNEKEEEQIY
+123 IDYHNIEENEEEQIY
-138 VGIGSLFDKEE
+138 VGIGSLFDERD

-164 EGNVGDRVK
+164 EGNVGDTVK
-173 LRFGEHIEAFEVDLK
+173 LRFGEHSEAFQVDLK

-193 RNATITG
+193 KNGHITG

-213 LEVLESSSSNLMGPV
+213 LEVLESSSSNQMGPV

-262 MQKIAYLLYAY
+262 MQKIAYMLYAY

-304 WDVAGN
+304 WDVEGN
-310 TFSQFIT
+310 TFSQFMT

-323 SLKRSDVG
+323 DLLSADVG
-331 AASSYGAVKGSLPF
+331 GAAPFNAVKGSLEA
-345 YDALQRYSRLLKKKH
+345 YEAMQKYGRLLKKKH
-360 LKFRDIVL
+360 LRFRDIL
-368 HDEVLISKEEIEYYY
+368 LNDEVLISKEEIEFYYN
-383 ETIHSQGSL
+383 TIESKGSL

-402 LLQKLEILKEEAVDA
+402 LLQKLEILKEEAVNAD
-417 EWVDEELQH
+417 WVDEELQH
-426 LSAASMHQFERQ
+426 LSESSMHQFERK
-438 THDITKMEGN
+438 THDITRMESY
-448 IRKEIVAKAFLTVE
+448 IRKEIVAKAFRVVE

-481 RVIPQLINLEEFN
+481 RVLPQLVDLSSFGVTKEE
-494 VSKDDW
+494 W
-500 QEHVKE
+500 EEHVKQ
-506 VVEMLK
+506 VVETLRDK
-512 EKEFSME
+512 EMSIE

-532 GIMQQNSYQY
+532 GIMQQKSYQY

-555 LKLLKD
+555 LKLLKE

-574 NQNIWQNRLSNQEL
+574 NQNIWQNRLSEQEL
-588 HQIFKEE
+588 SAIFAEE
-595 EIESHLLLTSYR
+595 AIESHLLLTSYR
-607 STREIMAFADQFAS
+607 STAEIMAFADQFAS
-621 LPERTAKPIRSR
+621 LSERKAKPIRSR
-633 EKPAVFYA
+633 EKPTVFYA
-641 NHTDFSEKIRQTILS
+641 DEDDFSEELRE
-656 RIEKGERIAFL
+656 RISGRLARGERVAL
-667 SPTIKGAESFASYL
+667 LAPTVKAAQQFEAVVQNWEL
-681 DDWNID
+681 DF
-687 YQKIYDENDFL
+687 QTIYDEDDFL
-698 NKQVILMPI
+698 SKSLILMPI

-712 LEFDVAIGLGTDE
+712 LEFDVAVGIGTADSLAD
-725 ILKGLSKES
+725 LSKES
-734 YQQIW
+734 YHQIW

-746 MHQLYLVVSN
+746 MHELYVVVSN
-756 EQTEL
+756 DQSPL
-761 LKGIDPST
+761 LDGIDDST
-769 YLHGQE
+769 YQ
-775 TIEVEGGSSNLNK
+775 VN